1 MMNLFNLSARLTLD
15 SSDYERSINNA
26 SRQGQ
31 QAQSNVESL
40 GRSVRELTT
49 VIQNSATGMRIEYCG
64 SLEEMVNFNDEL
76 GDSTSELSDELDNL
90 GDEADR
96 TSDDID
102 DFKDGLGDTEE
113 QTDNT
118 KKGVGSL
125 SDAFKNLAKTIAGL
139 AIVKKVADITTSI
152 VKMGIEGNAS
162 LETSI
167 TSWTTLLGTQ
177 EQAKQMMDDITNY
190 AASTPFSKV
199 GVDEMAKQLSNAGF
213 AGEDLF
219 NQLTKFGN
227 MGSAFGIQE
236 DSLKE
241 MVRQYSQ
248 VQMAQVAYTEDLNIL
263 QDRGIPI
270 YKGLAEVMGVT
281 VAEVKK
287 MAGEGKITA
296 DIYNEAINS
305 IASNTEGAMEAQSK
319 TFSGLMST
327 LQDVTSNIV
336 TKIVEPLFNKVNE
349 LLNIAMPILDS
360 FNSKLNEGQ
369 SFWTAL
375 KETVDEFLPS
385 LNPVMEIM
393 ETLGEAITTGLGWI
407 MDNGEALIG
416 IVISLGTAM
425 MVLNVANMIKSAVKA
440 FQDWKAA
447 TEGMTIA
454 QRLLNLEMFA
464 NPIGLVVAAIAGLIV
479 WLVYLWNTNDGF
491 RDAVI
496 KAWEKIKEVSIEVLG
511 AICDFFTNTIP
522 EAWNSVVEFF
532 KGIPEWFAELWNS
545 VLEKFSEWGEN
556 IKNFFIELWENVMET
571 LRGWGEN
578 IKNFFT
584 ETIPAVIE
592 SIVNWFGELP
602 YKIGFALGEL
612 LGTIVQ
618 GWINIFN
625 YFSTNIPLW
634 IENIRN
640 WFAELPGKIWNCLV
654 TAYNKVVE
662 WGSNTWNKFIEI
674 CTNVFNAVSEWFS
687 QLPGKIWDC
696 LVNAFNKIT
705 TWGTNTWNKAKEIGT
720 NFINSI
726 ISFFSQLPGKI
737 WNWLTNTI
745 AKVSQFASDLGN
757 KAREAGSNMVNNI
770 ISAVSSLP
778 GKMYDIGANIVKG
791 VWNGITGLGSW
802 LTKKVKSFFSGIVDG
817 VKDTLGI
824 NSPSRVFMEIGAFT
838 SEGMALGIEENEK
851 MVQKASESMVNTAIP
866 DEIKVAETLNI
877 NRSAE
882 TSLINSLLSKLN
894 NDKEI
899 VLNIDGRE
907 FARATAEHMNNALND
922 YTNRY
927 SFA

>member
-1 MMNLFNLSARLTLD
+1 MIIINLFNLSARLTLD
-15 SSDYERSINNA
+15 DESFSRGIKNA
-26 SRQGQ
+26 TQQGEQAGQSVEGIGSR
-31 QAQSNVESL
+31 
-40 GRSVRELTT
+40 
-49 VIQNSATGMRIEYCG
+49 
-64 SLEEMVNFNDEL
+64 
-76 GDSTSELSDELDNL
+76 
-90 GDEADR
+90 
-96 TSDDID
+96 
-102 DFKDGLGDTEE
+102 
-113 QTDNT
+113 
-118 KKGVGSL
+118 
-125 SDAFKNLAKTIAGL
+125 FKNLAKTIAGL

-152 VKMGIEGNAS
+152 VKLGIDGNAS

-375 KETVDEFLPS
+375 KETVDEFLPG

-393 ETLGEAITTGLGWI
+393 ENLGEAITTGLGWI

-425 MVLNVANMIKSAVKA
+425 LVLNVANMIQGMVEAYKA
-440 FQDWKAA
+440 WKIA

-454 QRLLNLEMFA
+454 QWLMNTALLA

-491 RDAVI
+491 RDAV
-496 KAWEKIKEVSIEVLG
+496 
-511 AICDFFTNTIP
+511 TN
-522 EAWNSVVEFF
+522 AWN
-532 KGIPEWFAELWNS
+532 KI
-545 VLEKFSEWGEN
+545 LEVGEN
-556 IKNFFIELWENVMET
+556 VWTWIS
-571 LRGWGEN
+571 
-578 IKNFFT
+578 NFFT
-584 ETIPAVIE
+584 VSIPNA
-592 SIVNWFGELP
+592 
-602 YKIGFALGEL
+602 
-612 LGTIVQ
+612 
-618 GWINIFN
+618 IN
-625 YFSTNIPLW
+625 
-634 IENIRN
+634 
-640 WFAELPGKIWNCLV
+640 
-654 TAYNKVVE
+654 TA
-662 WGSNTWNKFIEI
+662 
-674 CTNVFNAVSEWFS
+674 
-687 QLPGKIWDC
+687 
-696 LVNAFNKIT
+696 
-705 TWGTNTWNKAKEIGT
+705 
-720 NFINSI
+720 IN
-726 ISFFSQLPGKI
+726 FFSQLPTKI
-737 WNWLTNTI
+737 GTFLSNSIT
-745 AKVSQFASDLGN
+745 KMSQFVRDLGS
-757 KAREAGSNMVNNI
+757 KGLEAAKNLISNITSGLSGLPSKMLEIGKNI
-770 ISAVSSLP
+770 IQGLINGVTSMAKTLVN
-778 GKMYDIGANIVKG
+778 KVKG
-791 VWNGITGLGSW
+791 VIDDAIEGA
-802 LTKKVKSFFSGIVDG
+802 KKL
-817 VKDTLGI
+817 LGI
-824 NSPSRVFMEIGAFT
+824 NSPSRVFMEIGEYT
-838 SEGMALGIEENEK
+838 SEGMAIGIEQNED
-851 MVQKASESMVNTAIP
+851 MVQKASENMVNTAIP

>member
-1 MMNLFNLSARLTLD
+1 MIIINLFNLSARLTLD
-15 SSDYERSINNA
+15 D
-26 SRQGQ
+26 
-31 QAQSNVESL
+31 ESFSK
-40 GRSVRELTT
+40 G
-49 VIQNSATGMRIEYCG
+49 IQNATQQGEQAGQSVEGIG
-64 SLEEMVNFNDEL
+64 S
-76 GDSTSELSDELDNL
+76 
-90 GDEADR
+90 R
-96 TSDDID
+96 
-102 DFKDGLGDTEE
+102 
-113 QTDNT
+113 
-118 KKGVGSL
+118 
-125 SDAFKNLAKTIAGL
+125 FKNLAKTIAGL

-177 EQAKQMMDDITNY
+177 EQAKQMMDDITSY
-190 AASTPFSKV
+190 ASSTPFSKV
-199 GVDEMAKQLSNAGF
+199 GVDEMAKQLTNAGF

-219 NQLTKFGN
+219 DQLTKFGN

-393 ETLGEAITTGLGWI
+393 ENLGEAITTGLGWI

-425 MVLNVANMIKSAVKA
+425 LVLNVANMIQGMVEAYKA
-440 FQDWKAA
+440 WKIA

-454 QRLLNLEMFA
+454 QWLMNTALLA
-464 NPIGLVVAAIAGLIV
+464 NPIGLVVGAIAGLIV

-491 RDAVI
+491 RDAVT
-496 KAWEKIKEVSIEVLG
+496 S
-511 AICDFFTNTIP
+511 
-522 EAWNSVVEFF
+522 AWNKILEVGKNV
-532 KGIPEWFAELWNS
+532 WNWIS
-545 VLEKFSEWGEN
+545 
-556 IKNFFIELWENVMET
+556 
-571 LRGWGEN
+571 
-578 IKNFFT
+578 NFFT
-584 ETIPAVIE
+584 VSIPNA
-592 SIVNWFGELP
+592 
-602 YKIGFALGEL
+602 
-612 LGTIVQ
+612 
-618 GWINIFN
+618 IN
-625 YFSTNIPLW
+625 
-634 IENIRN
+634 
-640 WFAELPGKIWNCLV
+640 
-654 TAYNKVVE
+654 TA
-662 WGSNTWNKFIEI
+662 
-674 CTNVFNAVSEWFS
+674 
-687 QLPGKIWDC
+687 
-696 LVNAFNKIT
+696 
-705 TWGTNTWNKAKEIGT
+705 
-720 NFINSI
+720 IN
-726 ISFFSQLPGKI
+726 FFSQLPTKI
-737 WNWLTNTI
+737 GTFLSNSIT
-745 AKVSQFASDLGN
+745 KMSQFVRDLGS
-757 KAREAGSNMVNNI
+757 KGLEAAKNLISNITSGLSGLPSKMFEIGKNI
-770 ISAVSSLP
+770 IQGMINGVKNMASKVVDS
-778 GKMYDIGANIVKG
+778 VKG
-791 VWNGITGLGSW
+791 V
-802 LTKKVKSFFSGIVDG
+802 VKGAING
-817 VKDTLGI
+817 VKKLLGI
-824 NSPSRVFMEIGAFT
+824 RSPSRVFMEIGQYT
-838 SEGMALGIEENEK
+838 SEGMAIGIENNED
-851 MVQKASESMVNTAIP
+851 MVQKASENMVNTAIP

>member
-1 MMNLFNLSARLTLD
+1 MIIINLFNLSARLTLD
-15 SSDYERSINNA
+15 DESFSRGIQNA
-26 SRQGQ
+26 TRQGE
-31 QAQSNVESL
+31 QAGQSVE
-40 GRSVRELTT
+40 G
-49 VIQNSATGMRIEYCG
+49 IG
-64 SLEEMVNFNDEL
+64 S
-76 GDSTSELSDELDNL
+76 
-90 GDEADR
+90 R
-96 TSDDID
+96 
-102 DFKDGLGDTEE
+102 
-113 QTDNT
+113 
-118 KKGVGSL
+118 
-125 SDAFKNLAKTIAGL
+125 FKNLAKTIAGL

-393 ETLGEAITTGLGWI
+393 ENLGEAITTGLGWI

-425 MVLNVANMIKSAVKA
+425 LVLNVANMIQGMVEAYKA
-440 FQDWKAA
+440 WKIA

-454 QRLLNLEMFA
+454 QWLMNTALLA

-491 RDAVI
+491 RDAVT
-496 KAWEKIKEVSIEVLG
+496 S
-511 AICDFFTNTIP
+511 
-522 EAWNSVVEFF
+522 AWN
-532 KGIPEWFAELWNS
+532 KI
-545 VLEKFSEWGEN
+545 LEVG
-556 IKNFFIELWENVMET
+556 KNVWTWIS
-571 LRGWGEN
+571 
-578 IKNFFT
+578 NFFT
-584 ETIPAVIE
+584 VSIPNA
-592 SIVNWFGELP
+592 
-602 YKIGFALGEL
+602 
-612 LGTIVQ
+612 
-618 GWINIFN
+618 IN
-625 YFSTNIPLW
+625 
-634 IENIRN
+634 
-640 WFAELPGKIWNCLV
+640 
-654 TAYNKVVE
+654 TA
-662 WGSNTWNKFIEI
+662 
-674 CTNVFNAVSEWFS
+674 
-687 QLPGKIWDC
+687 
-696 LVNAFNKIT
+696 
-705 TWGTNTWNKAKEIGT
+705 
-720 NFINSI
+720 IN
-726 ISFFSQLPGKI
+726 FFSQLPTKI
-737 WNWLTNTI
+737 GTFLSNSIT
-745 AKVSQFASDLGN
+745 KMSQFVRDLGS
-757 KAREAGSNMVNNI
+757 KGLEAAKNLISNITSGLSGLPSKMFEIGKNI
-770 ISAVSSLP
+770 IQGMINGVKNMASKVVDS
-778 GKMYDIGANIVKG
+778 VKG
-791 VWNGITGLGSW
+791 VVDNAISGA
-802 LTKKVKSFFSGIVDG
+802 KKL
-817 VKDTLGI
+817 LGI
-824 NSPSRVFMEIGAFT
+824 KSPSRVFMEIGAYT
-838 SEGMALGIEENEK
+838 SEGMALGIEQNED
-851 MVQKASESMVNTAIP
+851 MVQKASENMVNTAIP

>member
-1 MMNLFNLSARLTLD
+1 MIIINLFNLSARLTLD
-15 SSDYERSINNA
+15 DESF
-26 SRQGQ
+26 SRG
-31 QAQSNVESL
+31 
-40 GRSVRELTT
+40 
-49 VIQNSATGMRIEYCG
+49 IQNATQQGEQAGQSVEGIG
-64 SLEEMVNFNDEL
+64 S
-76 GDSTSELSDELDNL
+76 
-90 GDEADR
+90 R
-96 TSDDID
+96 
-102 DFKDGLGDTEE
+102 
-113 QTDNT
+113 
-118 KKGVGSL
+118 
-125 SDAFKNLAKTIAGL
+125 FKNLAKTIAGL

-393 ETLGEAITTGLGWI
+393 GNLGEAITTGLGWI

-425 MVLNVANMIKSAVKA
+425 LVLNVANMIQGMVEAYKA
-440 FQDWKAA
+440 WKIA

-454 QRLLNLEMFA
+454 QWLMNTALLA

-491 RDAVI
+491 RDAVT
-496 KAWEKIKEVSIEVLG
+496 S
-511 AICDFFTNTIP
+511 
-522 EAWNSVVEFF
+522 AWNKILEVGKNV
-532 KGIPEWFAELWNS
+532 WNWIS
-545 VLEKFSEWGEN
+545 
-556 IKNFFIELWENVMET
+556 
-571 LRGWGEN
+571 
-578 IKNFFT
+578 NFFT
-584 ETIPAVIE
+584 VSIPNA
-592 SIVNWFGELP
+592 
-602 YKIGFALGEL
+602 
-612 LGTIVQ
+612 
-618 GWINIFN
+618 IN
-625 YFSTNIPLW
+625 
-634 IENIRN
+634 
-640 WFAELPGKIWNCLV
+640 
-654 TAYNKVVE
+654 TA
-662 WGSNTWNKFIEI
+662 
-674 CTNVFNAVSEWFS
+674 
-687 QLPGKIWDC
+687 
-696 LVNAFNKIT
+696 
-705 TWGTNTWNKAKEIGT
+705 
-720 NFINSI
+720 IN
-726 ISFFSQLPGKI
+726 FFSQLPTKI
-737 WNWLTNTI
+737 GTFLSNSIT
-745 AKVSQFASDLGN
+745 KMSQFVRDLGS
-757 KAREAGSNMVNNI
+757 KGLEAAKNLISNITSGLSGLPSKMFEIGKNI
-770 ISAVSSLP
+770 IQGMINGVKNMASKVVDS
-778 GKMYDIGANIVKG
+778 VKG
-791 VWNGITGLGSW
+791 VVDNAISGA
-802 LTKKVKSFFSGIVDG
+802 KKL
-817 VKDTLGI
+817 LGI
-824 NSPSRVFMEIGAFT
+824 KSPSRVFMEIGAYT
-838 SEGMALGIEENEK
+838 SEGMALGIEQNEDI
-851 MVQKASESMVNTAIP
+851 VQKASESMVNATIP

>member
-102 DFKDGLGDTEE
+102 DFNDGLGDTEE

-125 SDAFKNLAKTIAGL
+125 SDAFKNFAKTIAGL

-152 VKMGIEGNAS
+152 VKLGIDGNAS

-393 ETLGEAITTGLGWI
+393 ENLGEAITTGLGWI

-425 MVLNVANMIKSAVKA
+425 LVLNVANMIQGMVEAYKA
-440 FQDWKAA
+440 WKIA

-454 QRLLNLEMFA
+454 QWLMNTALLA

-491 RDAVI
+491 RDAVT
-496 KAWEKIKEVSIEVLG
+496 S
-511 AICDFFTNTIP
+511 
-522 EAWNSVVEFF
+522 AWNKILEVGKNV
-532 KGIPEWFAELWNS
+532 WNWIS
-545 VLEKFSEWGEN
+545 
-556 IKNFFIELWENVMET
+556 
-571 LRGWGEN
+571 
-578 IKNFFT
+578 NFFT
-584 ETIPAVIE
+584 VSIPNA
-592 SIVNWFGELP
+592 
-602 YKIGFALGEL
+602 
-612 LGTIVQ
+612 
-618 GWINIFN
+618 IN
-625 YFSTNIPLW
+625 
-634 IENIRN
+634 
-640 WFAELPGKIWNCLV
+640 
-654 TAYNKVVE
+654 TA
-662 WGSNTWNKFIEI
+662 
-674 CTNVFNAVSEWFS
+674 
-687 QLPGKIWDC
+687 
-696 LVNAFNKIT
+696 
-705 TWGTNTWNKAKEIGT
+705 
-720 NFINSI
+720 IN
-726 ISFFSQLPGKI
+726 FFSQLPTKI
-737 WNWLTNTI
+737 GTFLSNSIT
-745 AKVSQFASDLGN
+745 KMSQFVRDLGS
-757 KAREAGSNMVNNI
+757 KGLEAAKNLISNITSGLSGLPSKMFEIGKNI
-770 ISAVSSLP
+770 IQGMINGVKNMASKVVDS
-778 GKMYDIGANIVKG
+778 VKG
-791 VWNGITGLGSW
+791 VVDNAISGA
-802 LTKKVKSFFSGIVDG
+802 KKL
-817 VKDTLGI
+817 LGI
-824 NSPSRVFMEIGAFT
+824 KSPSRVFMEIGAYT
-838 SEGMALGIEENEK
+838 SEGMALGIEQNED
-851 MVQKASESMVNTAIP
+851 MVQKASESMVNATIP

>member
-102 DFKDGLGDTEE
+102 DFNDGLGDTEE

-125 SDAFKNLAKTIAGL
+125 SDAFKNFAKTIAGL

-152 VKMGIEGNAS
+152 VKLGIDGNAS

-375 KETVDEFLPS
+375 KETVDEFLPG

-393 ETLGEAITTGLGWI
+393 ENLGEAITTGLGWI

-425 MVLNVANMIKSAVKA
+425 LVLNVANMIQGMVEAYKA
-440 FQDWKAA
+440 WKIA

-454 QRLLNLEMFA
+454 QWLMNTALLA

-496 KAWEKIKEVSIEVLG
+496 S
-511 AICDFFTNTIP
+511 
-522 EAWNSVVEFF
+522 AWNKILEVGKNV
-532 KGIPEWFAELWNS
+532 WNWIS
-545 VLEKFSEWGEN
+545 
-556 IKNFFIELWENVMET
+556 
-571 LRGWGEN
+571 
-578 IKNFFT
+578 NFFT
-584 ETIPAVIE
+584 VSIPNA
-592 SIVNWFGELP
+592 
-602 YKIGFALGEL
+602 
-612 LGTIVQ
+612 
-618 GWINIFN
+618 IN
-625 YFSTNIPLW
+625 
-634 IENIRN
+634 
-640 WFAELPGKIWNCLV
+640 
-654 TAYNKVVE
+654 TA
-662 WGSNTWNKFIEI
+662 
-674 CTNVFNAVSEWFS
+674 
-687 QLPGKIWDC
+687 
-696 LVNAFNKIT
+696 
-705 TWGTNTWNKAKEIGT
+705 
-720 NFINSI
+720 IN
-726 ISFFSQLPGKI
+726 FFSQLPTKI
-737 WNWLTNTI
+737 GTFLSNSIT
-745 AKVSQFASDLGN
+745 KMSQFVRDLGS
-757 KAREAGSNMVNNI
+757 KGLEAAKNLISNITSGLSGLPSKMFEIGKNI
-770 ISAVSSLP
+770 IQGMINGVKNMASKVVDS
-778 GKMYDIGANIVKG
+778 VKG
-791 VWNGITGLGSW
+791 VVNNAISGA
-802 LTKKVKSFFSGIVDG
+802 KKL
-817 VKDTLGI
+817 LGI
-824 NSPSRVFMEIGAFT
+824 HSPSRVFMEIGEYT
-838 SEGMALGIEENEK
+838 SEGMAIGIEQNED
-851 MVQKASESMVNTAIP
+851 MVQKASENMVNTAIP

>member
-1 MMNLFNLSARLTLD
+1 MMNLFNLSAKLTLD
-15 SSDYERSINNA
+15 TQDYEKNINKTVDDAEKKGNSIGDKLKSVASTTAKVFTGMVAGASAAIGFLVKNSIEEYAQYEQLVGGVETLFKDSSNKVMEYANNA
-26 SRQGQ
+26 YKSAGLSANEYMDTITSFSASLLQGLGGDTAKAAEIGNKAVIDMSDNAAKMGTSMELIQ
-31 QAQSNVESL
+31 NAYSGFSKQNYTMLDNLKLGFGGTKEEMQRLLAEAQK
-40 GRSVRELTT
+40 LTGIEYKIENFSDIIEAIH
-49 VIQNSATGMRIEYCG
+49 VIQTEIGITGTTEKEAAATIEG
-64 SLEEMVNFNDEL
+64 SLNMTKSAWKNLMTGIADSNADFDVLITNMV
-76 GDSTSELSDELDNL
+76 DSTS
-90 GDEADR
+90 
-96 TSDDID
+96 
-102 DFKDGLGDTEE
+102 
-113 QTDNT
+113 
-118 KKGVGSL
+118 
-125 SDAFKNLAKTIAGL
+125 
-139 AIVKKVADITTSI
+139 
-152 VKMGIEGNAS
+152 
-162 LETSI
+162 
-167 TSWTTLLGTQ
+167 
-177 EQAKQMMDDITNY
+177 
-190 AASTPFSKV
+190 
-199 GVDEMAKQLSNAGF
+199 
-213 AGEDLF
+213 
-219 NQLTKFGN
+219 
-227 MGSAFGIQE
+227 AFGE
-236 DSLKE
+236 
-241 MVRQYSQ
+241 
-248 VQMAQVAYTEDLNIL
+248 NIL
-263 QDRGIPI
+263 PRIEIALNGIGKLIEKLLPPI
-270 YKGLAEVMGVT
+270 AEKIPAILIDILPKVFEAGVT
-281 VAEVKK
+281 
-287 MAGEGKITA
+287 
-296 DIYNEAINS
+296 
-305 IASNTEGAMEAQSK
+305 
-319 TFSGLMST
+319 
-327 LQDVTSNIV
+327 IV
-336 TKIVEPLFNKVNE
+336 TKLIEGVITNLPNLANTIKGMINEFTPALNPIVEGIEMLIT
-349 LLNIAMPILDS
+349 NIDKIAGAVVVATS
-360 FNSKLNEGQ
+360 
-369 SFWTAL
+369 
-375 KETVDEFLPS
+375 
-385 LNPVMEIM
+385 
-393 ETLGEAITTGLGWI
+393 AIVAFKAVSAI
-407 MDNGEALIG
+407 QG
-416 IVISLGTAM
+416 IVGMWQEAQLALALYSMSCQGASVAQGVMTGAFKASEIIVALFTGKLTLAELASIGFSKAQAALNA
-425 MVLNVANMIKSAVKA
+425 VLS
-440 FQDWKAA
+440 
-447 TEGMTIA
+447 
-454 QRLLNLEMFA
+454 A
-464 NPIGLVVAAIAGLIV
+464 NPIGLVIALVTALVAGII
-479 WLVYLWNTNDGF
+479 YLWNTNEDF
-491 RDAVI
+491 RNALI
-496 KAWEKIKEVSIEVLG
+496 SAWEDIKETATVVWEAV
-511 AICDFFTNTIP
+511 AKFFTETLP
-522 EAWNSVVEFF
+522 EAWESLKSKLSE
-532 KGIPEWFAELWNS
+532 IPEWLSNIWNKA
-545 VLEKFSEWGEN
+545 LEKIAEVGNN
-556 IKNFFIELWENVMET
+556 IANFFIELWNSMLDT
-571 LRGWGEN
+571 IKTWGEN
-578 IKNFFT
+578 VSNFFT

-778 GKMYDIGANIVKG
+778 SKMYDIGANIVKG

-824 NSPSRVFMEIGAFT
+824 HSPSRVFMEIGAFT

>member
-1 MMNLFNLSARLTLD
+1 MIIINLFNLSARITLD
-15 SSDYERSINNA
+15 DESF
-26 SRQGQ
+26 SRG
-31 QAQSNVESL
+31 
-40 GRSVRELTT
+40 
-49 VIQNSATGMRIEYCG
+49 IQNATQQGEQAGQSVEGIG
-64 SLEEMVNFNDEL
+64 S
-76 GDSTSELSDELDNL
+76 
-90 GDEADR
+90 R
-96 TSDDID
+96 
-102 DFKDGLGDTEE
+102 
-113 QTDNT
+113 
-118 KKGVGSL
+118 
-125 SDAFKNLAKTIAGL
+125 FKNLAKTIAGL

-375 KETVDEFLPS
+375 KETVDEFLPG

-393 ETLGEAITTGLGWI
+393 ENLGEAITTGLGWI

-425 MVLNVANMIKSAVKA
+425 LVLNVANMIQGMVEAYKA
-440 FQDWKAA
+440 WKNA

-491 RDAVI
+491 RDAVT
-496 KAWEKIKEVSIEVLG
+496 S
-511 AICDFFTNTIP
+511 
-522 EAWNSVVEFF
+522 AWNKILEVGKNV
-532 KGIPEWFAELWNS
+532 WNWIS
-545 VLEKFSEWGEN
+545 
-556 IKNFFIELWENVMET
+556 
-571 LRGWGEN
+571 
-578 IKNFFT
+578 NFFT
-584 ETIPAVIE
+584 VSIPNA
-592 SIVNWFGELP
+592 
-602 YKIGFALGEL
+602 
-612 LGTIVQ
+612 
-618 GWINIFN
+618 IN
-625 YFSTNIPLW
+625 
-634 IENIRN
+634 
-640 WFAELPGKIWNCLV
+640 
-654 TAYNKVVE
+654 TA
-662 WGSNTWNKFIEI
+662 
-674 CTNVFNAVSEWFS
+674 
-687 QLPGKIWDC
+687 
-696 LVNAFNKIT
+696 
-705 TWGTNTWNKAKEIGT
+705 
-720 NFINSI
+720 IN
-726 ISFFSQLPGKI
+726 FFSQLPTKI
-737 WNWLTNTI
+737 GTFLSNSIT
-745 AKVSQFASDLGN
+745 KMSQFVRDLGS
-757 KAREAGSNMVNNI
+757 KGLEAAKNLISNITSGLSGLPSKMFEIGKNI
-770 ISAVSSLP
+770 IQGMINGVKNMASKVVDS
-778 GKMYDIGANIVKG
+778 VKG
-791 VWNGITGLGSW
+791 VVNNAISGA
-802 LTKKVKSFFSGIVDG
+802 KKL
-817 VKDTLGI
+817 LGI
-824 NSPSRVFMEIGAFT
+824 HSPSRVFMEIGEYT
-838 SEGMALGIEENEK
+838 SEGMAIGIEQNED
-851 MVQKASESMVNTAIP
+851 MVQKASENMVNTAIP

>member
-1 MMNLFNLSARLTLD
+1 MIIINLFNLSARLTLD
-15 SSDYERSINNA
+15 DESF
-26 SRQGQ
+26 SRG
-31 QAQSNVESL
+31 
-40 GRSVRELTT
+40 
-49 VIQNSATGMRIEYCG
+49 IQNATQQGEQAGQSVEGIG
-64 SLEEMVNFNDEL
+64 S
-76 GDSTSELSDELDNL
+76 
-90 GDEADR
+90 R
-96 TSDDID
+96 
-102 DFKDGLGDTEE
+102 
-113 QTDNT
+113 
-118 KKGVGSL
+118 
-125 SDAFKNLAKTIAGL
+125 FKNLAKTIAGL

-152 VKMGIEGNAS
+152 VKLGIEGNAS

-177 EQAKQMMDDITNY
+177 EQAKQMMDDITSY
-190 AASTPFSKV
+190 ASSTPFSKV
-199 GVDEMAKQLSNAGF
+199 GVDEMAKQLTNAGF

-393 ETLGEAITTGLGWI
+393 ENLGEAITTGLGWI

-425 MVLNVANMIKSAVKA
+425 LVLNVANMIQGMVEAYKA
-440 FQDWKAA
+440 WKIA

-454 QRLLNLEMFA
+454 QWLMNTALLA

-491 RDAVI
+491 RDAVT
-496 KAWEKIKEVSIEVLG
+496 S
-511 AICDFFTNTIP
+511 
-522 EAWNSVVEFF
+522 AWNKILEVGKNV
-532 KGIPEWFAELWNS
+532 WNWIS
-545 VLEKFSEWGEN
+545 
-556 IKNFFIELWENVMET
+556 
-571 LRGWGEN
+571 
-578 IKNFFT
+578 NFFT
-584 ETIPAVIE
+584 VSIPNA
-592 SIVNWFGELP
+592 
-602 YKIGFALGEL
+602 
-612 LGTIVQ
+612 
-618 GWINIFN
+618 IN
-625 YFSTNIPLW
+625 
-634 IENIRN
+634 
-640 WFAELPGKIWNCLV
+640 
-654 TAYNKVVE
+654 TA
-662 WGSNTWNKFIEI
+662 
-674 CTNVFNAVSEWFS
+674 
-687 QLPGKIWDC
+687 
-696 LVNAFNKIT
+696 
-705 TWGTNTWNKAKEIGT
+705 
-720 NFINSI
+720 IN
-726 ISFFSQLPGKI
+726 FFSQLPTKI
-737 WNWLTNTI
+737 GTFLSNSIT
-745 AKVSQFASDLGN
+745 KMSQFVRDLGS
-757 KAREAGSNMVNNI
+757 KGLEAAKNLISNITSGLSGLPSKMFEIGKNI
-770 ISAVSSLP
+770 IQGMINGVKNMASKVVDS
-778 GKMYDIGANIVKG
+778 VKG
-791 VWNGITGLGSW
+791 VVDNAISGA
-802 LTKKVKSFFSGIVDG
+802 KKL
-817 VKDTLGI
+817 LGI
-824 NSPSRVFMEIGAFT
+824 KSPSRVFMEIGAYT
-838 SEGMALGIEENEK
+838 SEGMALGIEQNED
-851 MVQKASESMVNTAIP
+851 MVQKASESMVNTTIP

-907 FARATAEHMNNALND
+907 FARATVEHMNNALND

>member
-1 MMNLFNLSARLTLD
+1 MIVINLFNLSARLTLD
-15 SSDYERSINNA
+15 DESF
-26 SRQGQ
+26 SRG
-31 QAQSNVESL
+31 
-40 GRSVRELTT
+40 
-49 VIQNSATGMRIEYCG
+49 IQNATQQGEQAGQSVEGIG
-64 SLEEMVNFNDEL
+64 S
-76 GDSTSELSDELDNL
+76 
-90 GDEADR
+90 R
-96 TSDDID
+96 
-102 DFKDGLGDTEE
+102 
-113 QTDNT
+113 
-118 KKGVGSL
+118 
-125 SDAFKNLAKTIAGL
+125 FKNLAKTIAGL

-152 VKMGIEGNAS
+152 VKLGIDGNAS

-270 YKGLAEVMGVT
+270 YKGLAEVMGIT

-375 KETVDEFLPS
+375 KETVDEFLPG

-393 ETLGEAITTGLGWI
+393 ENLGEAITTGLGWI

-425 MVLNVANMIKSAVKA
+425 LVLNVANMIQGMVEAYKA
-440 FQDWKAA
+440 WKIA

-454 QRLLNLEMFA
+454 QWLMNTALLA

-491 RDAVI
+491 RDAVT
-496 KAWEKIKEVSIEVLG
+496 S
-511 AICDFFTNTIP
+511 
-522 EAWNSVVEFF
+522 AWNKILEVGKNV
-532 KGIPEWFAELWNS
+532 WNWIS
-545 VLEKFSEWGEN
+545 
-556 IKNFFIELWENVMET
+556 
-571 LRGWGEN
+571 
-578 IKNFFT
+578 NFFT
-584 ETIPAVIE
+584 VSIPNA
-592 SIVNWFGELP
+592 
-602 YKIGFALGEL
+602 
-612 LGTIVQ
+612 
-618 GWINIFN
+618 IN
-625 YFSTNIPLW
+625 
-634 IENIRN
+634 
-640 WFAELPGKIWNCLV
+640 
-654 TAYNKVVE
+654 TA
-662 WGSNTWNKFIEI
+662 
-674 CTNVFNAVSEWFS
+674 
-687 QLPGKIWDC
+687 
-696 LVNAFNKIT
+696 
-705 TWGTNTWNKAKEIGT
+705 
-720 NFINSI
+720 IN
-726 ISFFSQLPGKI
+726 FFSQLPTKI
-737 WNWLTNTI
+737 GTFLSNSIT
-745 AKVSQFASDLGN
+745 KMSQFVRDLGS
-757 KAREAGSNMVNNI
+757 KGLEAAKNLISNITSGLSGLPSKMFEIGKNI
-770 ISAVSSLP
+770 IQGMINGVKNMASKVVDS
-778 GKMYDIGANIVKG
+778 VKG
-791 VWNGITGLGSW
+791 VVNNAISGA
-802 LTKKVKSFFSGIVDG
+802 KKL
-817 VKDTLGI
+817 LGI
-824 NSPSRVFMEIGAFT
+824 HSPSRVFMEIGEYT
-838 SEGMALGIEENEK
+838 SEGMAIGIEQNED
-851 MVQKASESMVNTAIP
+851 MVQKASENMVNTAIP

>member
-1 MMNLFNLSARLTLD
+1 MIIINLFNLSARLTLD
-15 SSDYERSINNA
+15 DESF
-26 SRQGQ
+26 SRG
-31 QAQSNVESL
+31 
-40 GRSVRELTT
+40 
-49 VIQNSATGMRIEYCG
+49 IQNATQQGEQAGQSVEGIG
-64 SLEEMVNFNDEL
+64 S
-76 GDSTSELSDELDNL
+76 
-90 GDEADR
+90 R
-96 TSDDID
+96 
-102 DFKDGLGDTEE
+102 
-113 QTDNT
+113 
-118 KKGVGSL
+118 
-125 SDAFKNLAKTIAGL
+125 FKNLAKTIAGL

-375 KETVDEFLPS
+375 KETVDEFLPG

-393 ETLGEAITTGLGWI
+393 ENLGEAITTGLGWI

-425 MVLNVANMIKSAVKA
+425 LVLNVANMIQGMVEAYKA
-440 FQDWKAA
+440 WKIA

-454 QRLLNLEMFA
+454 QWLMNTALLA

-491 RDAVI
+491 RDAVT
-496 KAWEKIKEVSIEVLG
+496 S
-511 AICDFFTNTIP
+511 
-522 EAWNSVVEFF
+522 AWNKILEVGKNV
-532 KGIPEWFAELWNS
+532 WNWIS
-545 VLEKFSEWGEN
+545 
-556 IKNFFIELWENVMET
+556 
-571 LRGWGEN
+571 
-578 IKNFFT
+578 NFFT
-584 ETIPAVIE
+584 VSIPNA
-592 SIVNWFGELP
+592 
-602 YKIGFALGEL
+602 
-612 LGTIVQ
+612 
-618 GWINIFN
+618 IN
-625 YFSTNIPLW
+625 
-634 IENIRN
+634 
-640 WFAELPGKIWNCLV
+640 
-654 TAYNKVVE
+654 TA
-662 WGSNTWNKFIEI
+662 
-674 CTNVFNAVSEWFS
+674 
-687 QLPGKIWDC
+687 
-696 LVNAFNKIT
+696 
-705 TWGTNTWNKAKEIGT
+705 
-720 NFINSI
+720 IN
-726 ISFFSQLPGKI
+726 FFSQLPTKI
-737 WNWLTNTI
+737 GTFLSNSIT
-745 AKVSQFASDLGN
+745 KMSQFVRDLGS
-757 KAREAGSNMVNNI
+757 KGLEAAKNLISNITSGLSGLPSKMFEIGKNI
-770 ISAVSSLP
+770 IQGMINGVKNMASKVVDS
-778 GKMYDIGANIVKG
+778 VKG
-791 VWNGITGLGSW
+791 VVNNAISGA
-802 LTKKVKSFFSGIVDG
+802 KKL
-817 VKDTLGI
+817 LGI
-824 NSPSRVFMEIGAFT
+824 HSPSRVFMEIGEYT
-838 SEGMALGIEENEK
+838 SEGMAIGIKQNED
-851 MVQKASESMVNTAIP
+851 MVQKASENMVNTAIP

>member
-1 MMNLFNLSARLTLD
+1 MIIINLFNLSARLTLD
-15 SSDYERSINNA
+15 DESF
-26 SRQGQ
+26 SRG
-31 QAQSNVESL
+31 
-40 GRSVRELTT
+40 
-49 VIQNSATGMRIEYCG
+49 IQNATQQGEQAGQSVEGIG
-64 SLEEMVNFNDEL
+64 S
-76 GDSTSELSDELDNL
+76 
-90 GDEADR
+90 R
-96 TSDDID
+96 
-102 DFKDGLGDTEE
+102 
-113 QTDNT
+113 
-118 KKGVGSL
+118 
-125 SDAFKNLAKTIAGL
+125 FKNLAKTIAGL

-177 EQAKQMMDDITNY
+177 EQAKQMMDDITSY
-190 AASTPFSKV
+190 ASSTPFSKV
-199 GVDEMAKQLSNAGF
+199 GVDEMAKQLTNAGF

-219 NQLTKFGN
+219 DQLTKFGN

-385 LNPVMEIM
+385 LNPVMEVM

-407 MDNGEALIG
+407 MDNGEELIG

-425 MVLNVANMIKSAVKA
+425 MVLNVANMIKSAVEA
-440 FQDWKAA
+440 FEKWKTA

-491 RDAVI
+491 RDAVT
-496 KAWEKIKEVSIEVLG
+496 S
-511 AICDFFTNTIP
+511 
-522 EAWNSVVEFF
+522 AWN
-532 KGIPEWFAELWNS
+532 KI
-545 VLEKFSEWGEN
+545 LEVG
-556 IKNFFIELWENVMET
+556 KNVWTWIS
-571 LRGWGEN
+571 
-578 IKNFFT
+578 NFFT
-584 ETIPAVIE
+584 VSIPNA
-592 SIVNWFGELP
+592 
-602 YKIGFALGEL
+602 
-612 LGTIVQ
+612 
-618 GWINIFN
+618 IN
-625 YFSTNIPLW
+625 
-634 IENIRN
+634 
-640 WFAELPGKIWNCLV
+640 
-654 TAYNKVVE
+654 TA
-662 WGSNTWNKFIEI
+662 
-674 CTNVFNAVSEWFS
+674 
-687 QLPGKIWDC
+687 
-696 LVNAFNKIT
+696 
-705 TWGTNTWNKAKEIGT
+705 
-720 NFINSI
+720 IN
-726 ISFFSQLPGKI
+726 FFSQLPTKI
-737 WNWLTNTI
+737 GTFLSNSIT
-745 AKVSQFASDLGN
+745 KMSQFVRDLGS
-757 KAREAGSNMVNNI
+757 KGLEAGKNLISNITSALSGLPSKMFEIGKNI
-770 ISAVSSLP
+770 IQGMINGVKNMASKVVDS
-778 GKMYDIGANIVKG
+778 VKG
-791 VWNGITGLGSW
+791 VVNNAISGA
-802 LTKKVKSFFSGIVDG
+802 KKL
-817 VKDTLGI
+817 LGI
-824 NSPSRVFMEIGAFT
+824 HSPSRVFMEIGEYT
-838 SEGMALGIEENEK
+838 SEGMAIGIEQNED
-851 MVQKASESMVNTAIP
+851 MVQKASENMVNTAIP

>member
-1 MMNLFNLSARLTLD
+1 MIIINLFNLSARLTLD
-15 SSDYERSINNA
+15 DESF
-26 SRQGQ
+26 SRG
-31 QAQSNVESL
+31 
-40 GRSVRELTT
+40 
-49 VIQNSATGMRIEYCG
+49 IQNATQQGEQAGQSVEGIG
-64 SLEEMVNFNDEL
+64 S
-76 GDSTSELSDELDNL
+76 
-90 GDEADR
+90 R
-96 TSDDID
+96 
-102 DFKDGLGDTEE
+102 
-113 QTDNT
+113 
-118 KKGVGSL
+118 
-125 SDAFKNLAKTIAGL
+125 FKNLAKTIAGL

-375 KETVDEFLPS
+375 KETVDEFLPG

-393 ETLGEAITTGLGWI
+393 ENLGEAITTGLGWI

-425 MVLNVANMIKSAVKA
+425 LVLNVANMIQGMVEAYKA
-440 FQDWKAA
+440 WKIA

-454 QRLLNLEMFA
+454 QWLMNTALLA

-491 RDAVI
+491 RDAVT
-496 KAWEKIKEVSIEVLG
+496 S
-511 AICDFFTNTIP
+511 
-522 EAWNSVVEFF
+522 AWNKILEVGKSV
-532 KGIPEWFAELWNS
+532 WNWIS
-545 VLEKFSEWGEN
+545 
-556 IKNFFIELWENVMET
+556 
-571 LRGWGEN
+571 
-578 IKNFFT
+578 NFFT
-584 ETIPAVIE
+584 VSIPNA
-592 SIVNWFGELP
+592 
-602 YKIGFALGEL
+602 
-612 LGTIVQ
+612 
-618 GWINIFN
+618 IN
-625 YFSTNIPLW
+625 
-634 IENIRN
+634 
-640 WFAELPGKIWNCLV
+640 
-654 TAYNKVVE
+654 TA
-662 WGSNTWNKFIEI
+662 
-674 CTNVFNAVSEWFS
+674 
-687 QLPGKIWDC
+687 
-696 LVNAFNKIT
+696 
-705 TWGTNTWNKAKEIGT
+705 
-720 NFINSI
+720 IN
-726 ISFFSQLPGKI
+726 FFSQLPTKI
-737 WNWLTNTI
+737 GTFLSNSIT
-745 AKVSQFASDLGN
+745 KMSQFVRDLGS
-757 KAREAGSNMVNNI
+757 KGLEAAKNLISNITSGLSGLPSKMFEIGKNI
-770 ISAVSSLP
+770 IQGMINGVKNMASKVVDS
-778 GKMYDIGANIVKG
+778 VKG
-791 VWNGITGLGSW
+791 VVNNAISGA
-802 LTKKVKSFFSGIVDG
+802 KKL
-817 VKDTLGI
+817 LGI
-824 NSPSRVFMEIGAFT
+824 HSPSRVFMEIGEYT
-838 SEGMALGIEENEK
+838 SEGMAIGIEQNED
-851 MVQKASESMVNTAIP
+851 MVQKASENMVNTAIP

>member
-1 MMNLFNLSARLTLD
+1 MIIINLFNLSARLTLD
-15 SSDYERSINNA
+15 DESF
-26 SRQGQ
+26 SRG
-31 QAQSNVESL
+31 
-40 GRSVRELTT
+40 
-49 VIQNSATGMRIEYCG
+49 IQNATQQGEQAGQSVEGIG
-64 SLEEMVNFNDEL
+64 S
-76 GDSTSELSDELDNL
+76 
-90 GDEADR
+90 R
-96 TSDDID
+96 
-102 DFKDGLGDTEE
+102 
-113 QTDNT
+113 
-118 KKGVGSL
+118 
-125 SDAFKNLAKTIAGL
+125 FKNLAKTIAGL

-393 ETLGEAITTGLGWI
+393 ENLGEAITTGLGWI

-425 MVLNVANMIKSAVKA
+425 LVLNVANMIQGMVEAYKA
-440 FQDWKAA
+440 WKIA

-454 QRLLNLEMFA
+454 QWLMNTALLA

-491 RDAVI
+491 RDAVT
-496 KAWEKIKEVSIEVLG
+496 S
-511 AICDFFTNTIP
+511 
-522 EAWNSVVEFF
+522 AWNKILEVGKNV
-532 KGIPEWFAELWNS
+532 WNWIS
-545 VLEKFSEWGEN
+545 
-556 IKNFFIELWENVMET
+556 
-571 LRGWGEN
+571 
-578 IKNFFT
+578 NFFT
-584 ETIPAVIE
+584 VSIPNA
-592 SIVNWFGELP
+592 
-602 YKIGFALGEL
+602 
-612 LGTIVQ
+612 
-618 GWINIFN
+618 IN
-625 YFSTNIPLW
+625 
-634 IENIRN
+634 
-640 WFAELPGKIWNCLV
+640 
-654 TAYNKVVE
+654 TA
-662 WGSNTWNKFIEI
+662 
-674 CTNVFNAVSEWFS
+674 
-687 QLPGKIWDC
+687 
-696 LVNAFNKIT
+696 
-705 TWGTNTWNKAKEIGT
+705 
-720 NFINSI
+720 IN
-726 ISFFSQLPGKI
+726 FFSQLPTKI
-737 WNWLTNTI
+737 GTFLSNSIT
-745 AKVSQFASDLGN
+745 KMSQFVRDLGS
-757 KAREAGSNMVNNI
+757 KGLEAAKNLISNITSGLSGLPSKMFEIGKNI
-770 ISAVSSLP
+770 IQGMINGVKNMASKVVDS
-778 GKMYDIGANIVKG
+778 VKG
-791 VWNGITGLGSW
+791 VVDNAISGA
-802 LTKKVKSFFSGIVDG
+802 KKL
-817 VKDTLGI
+817 LGI
-824 NSPSRVFMEIGAFT
+824 KSPSRVFMEIGAYT
-838 SEGMALGIEENEK
+838 SEGMALGIEQNED
-851 MVQKASESMVNTAIP
+851 MVQKASESMVNATIP

>member
-1 MMNLFNLSARLTLD
+1 MIIINLFNLSARLTLD
-15 SSDYERSINNA
+15 DESF
-26 SRQGQ
+26 SRG
-31 QAQSNVESL
+31 
-40 GRSVRELTT
+40 
-49 VIQNSATGMRIEYCG
+49 IQNATQQGEQAGQSVEGIG
-64 SLEEMVNFNDEL
+64 S
-76 GDSTSELSDELDNL
+76 
-90 GDEADR
+90 R
-96 TSDDID
+96 
-102 DFKDGLGDTEE
+102 
-113 QTDNT
+113 
-118 KKGVGSL
+118 
-125 SDAFKNLAKTIAGL
+125 FKNLAKTIAGL

-393 ETLGEAITTGLGWI
+393 ENLGEAITTGLGWI

-440 FQDWKAA
+440 FQDWKTA

-491 RDAVI
+491 RDAVT
-496 KAWEKIKEVSIEVLG
+496 S
-511 AICDFFTNTIP
+511 
-522 EAWNSVVEFF
+522 AWNKILEVGKNV
-532 KGIPEWFAELWNS
+532 WNWIS
-545 VLEKFSEWGEN
+545 
-556 IKNFFIELWENVMET
+556 
-571 LRGWGEN
+571 
-578 IKNFFT
+578 NFFT
-584 ETIPAVIE
+584 VSIPNA
-592 SIVNWFGELP
+592 
-602 YKIGFALGEL
+602 
-612 LGTIVQ
+612 
-618 GWINIFN
+618 IN
-625 YFSTNIPLW
+625 
-634 IENIRN
+634 
-640 WFAELPGKIWNCLV
+640 
-654 TAYNKVVE
+654 TA
-662 WGSNTWNKFIEI
+662 
-674 CTNVFNAVSEWFS
+674 
-687 QLPGKIWDC
+687 
-696 LVNAFNKIT
+696 
-705 TWGTNTWNKAKEIGT
+705 
-720 NFINSI
+720 IN
-726 ISFFSQLPGKI
+726 FFSQLPTKI
-737 WNWLTNTI
+737 GTFLSNSIT
-745 AKVSQFASDLGN
+745 KMSQFVRDLGS
-757 KAREAGSNMVNNI
+757 KGLEAAKNLISNITSGLSGLPSKMFEIGKNI
-770 ISAVSSLP
+770 IQGMINGVKNMASKVVDS
-778 GKMYDIGANIVKG
+778 VKG
-791 VWNGITGLGSW
+791 VVNNAISGA
-802 LTKKVKSFFSGIVDG
+802 KKL
-817 VKDTLGI
+817 LGI
-824 NSPSRVFMEIGAFT
+824 HSPSRVFMEIGEYT
-838 SEGMALGIEENEK
+838 SEGMAIGIEQNED
-851 MVQKASESMVNTAIP
+851 MVQKASENMVNTAIP

>member
-1 MMNLFNLSARLTLD
+1 MIIINLFNLSARLTLD
-15 SSDYERSINNA
+15 DESF
-26 SRQGQ
+26 SRG
-31 QAQSNVESL
+31 
-40 GRSVRELTT
+40 
-49 VIQNSATGMRIEYCG
+49 IQNATQQGEQAGQSVEGIG
-64 SLEEMVNFNDEL
+64 S
-76 GDSTSELSDELDNL
+76 
-90 GDEADR
+90 R
-96 TSDDID
+96 
-102 DFKDGLGDTEE
+102 
-113 QTDNT
+113 
-118 KKGVGSL
+118 
-125 SDAFKNLAKTIAGL
+125 FKNLAKTIAGL

-270 YKGLAEVMGVT
+270 YKGLAEVMGIT

-393 ETLGEAITTGLGWI
+393 ENLGEAITTGLGWI

-425 MVLNVANMIKSAVKA
+425 LVLNVANMIQGMVEAYKA
-440 FQDWKAA
+440 WKIA

-454 QRLLNLEMFA
+454 QWLMNTALLA

-491 RDAVI
+491 RDAVT
-496 KAWEKIKEVSIEVLG
+496 S
-511 AICDFFTNTIP
+511 
-522 EAWNSVVEFF
+522 AWNKILEVGKNV
-532 KGIPEWFAELWNS
+532 WNWIS
-545 VLEKFSEWGEN
+545 
-556 IKNFFIELWENVMET
+556 
-571 LRGWGEN
+571 
-578 IKNFFT
+578 NFFT
-584 ETIPAVIE
+584 VSIPNA
-592 SIVNWFGELP
+592 
-602 YKIGFALGEL
+602 
-612 LGTIVQ
+612 
-618 GWINIFN
+618 IN
-625 YFSTNIPLW
+625 
-634 IENIRN
+634 
-640 WFAELPGKIWNCLV
+640 
-654 TAYNKVVE
+654 TA
-662 WGSNTWNKFIEI
+662 
-674 CTNVFNAVSEWFS
+674 
-687 QLPGKIWDC
+687 
-696 LVNAFNKIT
+696 
-705 TWGTNTWNKAKEIGT
+705 
-720 NFINSI
+720 IN
-726 ISFFSQLPGKI
+726 FFSQLPTKI
-737 WNWLTNTI
+737 GTFLSNSIT
-745 AKVSQFASDLGN
+745 KMSQFVRDLGS
-757 KAREAGSNMVNNI
+757 KGLEAAKNLISNITSGLSGLPSKMFEIGKNI
-770 ISAVSSLP
+770 IQGMINGVKNMASKVVDS
-778 GKMYDIGANIVKG
+778 VKG
-791 VWNGITGLGSW
+791 VVNNAISGA
-802 LTKKVKSFFSGIVDG
+802 KKL
-817 VKDTLGI
+817 LGI
-824 NSPSRVFMEIGAFT
+824 HSPSRVFMEIGAYT
-838 SEGMALGIEENEK
+838 SEGMAIGIEQNED
-851 MVQKASESMVNTAIP
+851 MVQKASENMVNTAIP

>member
-1 MMNLFNLSARLTLD
+1 MIVINLFNLSARLTLD
-15 SSDYERSINNA
+15 DESF
-26 SRQGQ
+26 SRG
-31 QAQSNVESL
+31 
-40 GRSVRELTT
+40 
-49 VIQNSATGMRIEYCG
+49 IQNATQQGEQAGQSVEGIG
-64 SLEEMVNFNDEL
+64 S
-76 GDSTSELSDELDNL
+76 
-90 GDEADR
+90 R
-96 TSDDID
+96 
-102 DFKDGLGDTEE
+102 
-113 QTDNT
+113 
-118 KKGVGSL
+118 
-125 SDAFKNLAKTIAGL
+125 FKNLAKTIAGL

-152 VKMGIEGNAS
+152 VKLGIDGNAS

-393 ETLGEAITTGLGWI
+393 ENLGEAITTGLGWI

-425 MVLNVANMIKSAVKA
+425 LVLNVANMIQGMVEAYKA
-440 FQDWKAA
+440 WKIA

-454 QRLLNLEMFA
+454 QWLMNTALLA

-491 RDAVI
+491 RDAVT
-496 KAWEKIKEVSIEVLG
+496 S
-511 AICDFFTNTIP
+511 
-522 EAWNSVVEFF
+522 AWNKILEVGKNV
-532 KGIPEWFAELWNS
+532 WNWIS
-545 VLEKFSEWGEN
+545 
-556 IKNFFIELWENVMET
+556 
-571 LRGWGEN
+571 
-578 IKNFFT
+578 NFFT
-584 ETIPAVIE
+584 VSIPNA
-592 SIVNWFGELP
+592 
-602 YKIGFALGEL
+602 
-612 LGTIVQ
+612 
-618 GWINIFN
+618 IN
-625 YFSTNIPLW
+625 
-634 IENIRN
+634 
-640 WFAELPGKIWNCLV
+640 
-654 TAYNKVVE
+654 TA
-662 WGSNTWNKFIEI
+662 
-674 CTNVFNAVSEWFS
+674 
-687 QLPGKIWDC
+687 
-696 LVNAFNKIT
+696 
-705 TWGTNTWNKAKEIGT
+705 
-720 NFINSI
+720 IN
-726 ISFFSQLPGKI
+726 FFSQLPTKI
-737 WNWLTNTI
+737 GTFLSNSIT
-745 AKVSQFASDLGN
+745 KMSQFVRDLGS
-757 KAREAGSNMVNNI
+757 KGLEAAKNLISNITSGLSGLPSKMFEIGKNI
-770 ISAVSSLP
+770 IQGMINGVKNMASKVVDS
-778 GKMYDIGANIVKG
+778 VKG
-791 VWNGITGLGSW
+791 VVNNAISGA
-802 LTKKVKSFFSGIVDG
+802 KKL
-817 VKDTLGI
+817 LGI
-824 NSPSRVFMEIGAFT
+824 HSPSRVFMEIGEYT
-838 SEGMALGIEENEK
+838 SEGMAIGIEQNED
-851 MVQKASESMVNTAIP
+851 MVQKASENMVNTAIP

>member
-1 MMNLFNLSARLTLD
+1 MIIINLFNLSARLTLD
-15 SSDYERSINNA
+15 DESF
-26 SRQGQ
+26 SRG
-31 QAQSNVESL
+31 
-40 GRSVRELTT
+40 
-49 VIQNSATGMRIEYCG
+49 IQNATQQGEQAGQSVEGIG
-64 SLEEMVNFNDEL
+64 S
-76 GDSTSELSDELDNL
+76 
-90 GDEADR
+90 R
-96 TSDDID
+96 
-102 DFKDGLGDTEE
+102 
-113 QTDNT
+113 
-118 KKGVGSL
+118 
-125 SDAFKNLAKTIAGL
+125 FKNLAKTIAGL

-393 ETLGEAITTGLGWI
+393 ENLGEAITTGLGWI

-425 MVLNVANMIKSAVKA
+425 MVLNVANMIQGMVEAYKA
-440 FQDWKAA
+440 WKIA

-454 QRLLNLEMFA
+454 QWLMNTALLA

-491 RDAVI
+491 RDAVT
-496 KAWEKIKEVSIEVLG
+496 S
-511 AICDFFTNTIP
+511 
-522 EAWNSVVEFF
+522 AWNKILEVGKNV
-532 KGIPEWFAELWNS
+532 WNWIS
-545 VLEKFSEWGEN
+545 
-556 IKNFFIELWENVMET
+556 
-571 LRGWGEN
+571 
-578 IKNFFT
+578 NFFT
-584 ETIPAVIE
+584 VSIPNA
-592 SIVNWFGELP
+592 
-602 YKIGFALGEL
+602 
-612 LGTIVQ
+612 
-618 GWINIFN
+618 IN
-625 YFSTNIPLW
+625 
-634 IENIRN
+634 
-640 WFAELPGKIWNCLV
+640 
-654 TAYNKVVE
+654 TA
-662 WGSNTWNKFIEI
+662 
-674 CTNVFNAVSEWFS
+674 
-687 QLPGKIWDC
+687 
-696 LVNAFNKIT
+696 
-705 TWGTNTWNKAKEIGT
+705 
-720 NFINSI
+720 IN
-726 ISFFSQLPGKI
+726 FFSQLPTKI
-737 WNWLTNTI
+737 GTFLSNSIT
-745 AKVSQFASDLGN
+745 KMSQFVRDLGS
-757 KAREAGSNMVNNI
+757 KGLEAAKNLISNITSGLSGLPSKMFEIGKNI
-770 ISAVSSLP
+770 IQGMINGVKNMASKVVDS
-778 GKMYDIGANIVKG
+778 VKG
-791 VWNGITGLGSW
+791 VVNNAISGA
-802 LTKKVKSFFSGIVDG
+802 KKL
-817 VKDTLGI
+817 LGI
-824 NSPSRVFMEIGAFT
+824 HSPSRVFMEIGEYT
-838 SEGMALGIEENEK
+838 SEGMAIGIEQNED
-851 MVQKASESMVNTAIP
+851 MVQKASENMVNTAIP

>member
-1 MMNLFNLSARLTLD
+1 MIIINLFNLSARLTLD
-15 SSDYERSINNA
+15 DESF
-26 SRQGQ
+26 SRG
-31 QAQSNVESL
+31 
-40 GRSVRELTT
+40 
-49 VIQNSATGMRIEYCG
+49 IQNATQQGEQAGQSVEGIG
-64 SLEEMVNFNDEL
+64 S
-76 GDSTSELSDELDNL
+76 
-90 GDEADR
+90 R
-96 TSDDID
+96 
-102 DFKDGLGDTEE
+102 
-113 QTDNT
+113 
-118 KKGVGSL
+118 
-125 SDAFKNLAKTIAGL
+125 FKNLAKTIAGL

-190 AASTPFSKV
+190 VASTPFSKV

-393 ETLGEAITTGLGWI
+393 ENLGEAITTGLGWI

-425 MVLNVANMIKSAVKA
+425 LVLNVANMIQGMVEAYKA
-440 FQDWKAA
+440 WKIA

-454 QRLLNLEMFA
+454 QWLMNTALLA

-491 RDAVI
+491 RDAVT
-496 KAWEKIKEVSIEVLG
+496 S
-511 AICDFFTNTIP
+511 
-522 EAWNSVVEFF
+522 AWNKILEVGKNV
-532 KGIPEWFAELWNS
+532 WNWIS
-545 VLEKFSEWGEN
+545 
-556 IKNFFIELWENVMET
+556 
-571 LRGWGEN
+571 
-578 IKNFFT
+578 NFFT
-584 ETIPAVIE
+584 VSIPNA
-592 SIVNWFGELP
+592 
-602 YKIGFALGEL
+602 
-612 LGTIVQ
+612 
-618 GWINIFN
+618 IN
-625 YFSTNIPLW
+625 
-634 IENIRN
+634 
-640 WFAELPGKIWNCLV
+640 
-654 TAYNKVVE
+654 TA
-662 WGSNTWNKFIEI
+662 
-674 CTNVFNAVSEWFS
+674 
-687 QLPGKIWDC
+687 
-696 LVNAFNKIT
+696 
-705 TWGTNTWNKAKEIGT
+705 
-720 NFINSI
+720 IN
-726 ISFFSQLPGKI
+726 FFSQLPTKI
-737 WNWLTNTI
+737 GTFLSNSIT
-745 AKVSQFASDLGN
+745 KMSQFVRDLGS
-757 KAREAGSNMVNNI
+757 KGLEAAKNLISNITSGLSGLPSKMVDIGKNI
-770 ISAVSSLP
+770 IQ
-778 GKMYDIGANIVKG
+778 GMI
-791 VWNGITGLGSW
+791 NGITSMA
-802 LTKKVKSFFSGIVDG
+802 KKVVDKAKG
-817 VKDTLGI
+817 VVQDAIDGAKKLLGI
-824 NSPSRVFMEIGAFT
+824 KSPSRVFMEIGAYT
-838 SEGMALGIEENEK
+838 SEGMAIGIEQNED
-851 MVQKASESMVNTAIP
+851 MVQKASENMVNTAIP

>member
-1 MMNLFNLSARLTLD
+1 MIIINLFNLSARLTLD
-15 SSDYERSINNA
+15 DESF
-26 SRQGQ
+26 SRG
-31 QAQSNVESL
+31 
-40 GRSVRELTT
+40 
-49 VIQNSATGMRIEYCG
+49 IQNATQQGEQAGQSVEGIG
-64 SLEEMVNFNDEL
+64 S
-76 GDSTSELSDELDNL
+76 
-90 GDEADR
+90 R
-96 TSDDID
+96 
-102 DFKDGLGDTEE
+102 
-113 QTDNT
+113 
-118 KKGVGSL
+118 
-125 SDAFKNLAKTIAGL
+125 FKNLAKTIAGL

-375 KETVDEFLPS
+375 KETVDEFLPG

-393 ETLGEAITTGLGWI
+393 ENLGEAITTGLGWI

-425 MVLNVANMIKSAVKA
+425 LVLNVANMIQGMVEAYKA
-440 FQDWKAA
+440 WKIA

-454 QRLLNLEMFA
+454 QWLMNTALLA

-491 RDAVI
+491 RDAVT
-496 KAWEKIKEVSIEVLG
+496 S
-511 AICDFFTNTIP
+511 
-522 EAWNSVVEFF
+522 AWNKILEVGKNV
-532 KGIPEWFAELWNS
+532 WNWIS
-545 VLEKFSEWGEN
+545 
-556 IKNFFIELWENVMET
+556 
-571 LRGWGEN
+571 
-578 IKNFFT
+578 NFFT
-584 ETIPAVIE
+584 VSIPNA
-592 SIVNWFGELP
+592 
-602 YKIGFALGEL
+602 
-612 LGTIVQ
+612 
-618 GWINIFN
+618 IN
-625 YFSTNIPLW
+625 
-634 IENIRN
+634 
-640 WFAELPGKIWNCLV
+640 
-654 TAYNKVVE
+654 TA
-662 WGSNTWNKFIEI
+662 
-674 CTNVFNAVSEWFS
+674 
-687 QLPGKIWDC
+687 
-696 LVNAFNKIT
+696 
-705 TWGTNTWNKAKEIGT
+705 
-720 NFINSI
+720 IN
-726 ISFFSQLPGKI
+726 FFSQLPTKI
-737 WNWLTNTI
+737 GTFLSNSIT
-745 AKVSQFASDLGN
+745 KMSQFVRDLGS
-757 KAREAGSNMVNNI
+757 KGLEAAKNLISNITSGLSGLPSKMFEIGKNI
-770 ISAVSSLP
+770 IQGMINGVKNMASKVVDS
-778 GKMYDIGANIVKG
+778 VKG
-791 VWNGITGLGSW
+791 VVNNAISGA
-802 LTKKVKSFFSGIVDG
+802 KKL
-817 VKDTLGI
+817 LGI
-824 NSPSRVFMEIGAFT
+824 HSPSRVFMEIGEYT
-838 SEGMALGIEENEK
+838 SEGMAIGIEQNED
-851 MVQKASESMVNTAIP
+851 MVQKASENMVNTAIP

-894 NDKEI
+894 SDKEI

>member
-102 DFKDGLGDTEE
+102 DFNDGLGDTEE

-125 SDAFKNLAKTIAGL
+125 SDAFKNFAKTIAGL

-152 VKMGIEGNAS
+152 VKLGIDGNAS

-177 EQAKQMMDDITNY
+177 EQAKQMMDDITSY
-190 AASTPFSKV
+190 ASSTPFSKV
-199 GVDEMAKQLSNAGF
+199 GVDEMAKQLTNAGF

-393 ETLGEAITTGLGWI
+393 ENLGEAITTGLGWI

-425 MVLNVANMIKSAVKA
+425 LVLNVANMIQGMVEAYKA
-440 FQDWKAA
+440 WKIA

-454 QRLLNLEMFA
+454 QWLMNTALLA

-496 KAWEKIKEVSIEVLG
+496 KAWEKIKEVSIEVWG

-602 YKIGFALGEL
+602 YKIGYALGVV
-612 LGTIVQ
+612 LG
-618 GWINIFN
+618 NIIKWGQDIWD
-625 YFSTNIPLW
+625 YLVTNVPIW
-634 IENIRN
+634 IENVVT
-640 WFAELPGKIWNCLV
+640 FFSELPDKIWDWL
-654 TAYNKVVE
+654 TKTYNYIKQWVE
-662 WGSNTWNKFIEI
+662 ESIELAI
-674 CTNVFNAVSEWFS
+674 LIGKEFLRNVIEYFS
-687 QLPGKIWDC
+687 QLPERIWDW
-696 LVNAFNKIT
+696 LRKTYNYIKQWVSESIELAVLM
-705 TWGTNTWNKAKEIGT
+705 GKEFLRNVVEYI
-720 NFINSI
+720 
-726 ISFFSQLPGKI
+726 SQLPSKI
-737 WNWLTNTI
+737 GTWLSN
-745 AKVSQFASDLGN
+745 ALSKVSTFATNLGI
-757 KAREAGSNMVNNI
+757 KGREAGGQLVSNIV
-770 ISAVSSLP
+770 SAVSSLP
-778 GKMYDIGANIVKG
+778 SKMYDIGANIVKG
-791 VWNGITGLGSW
+791 VWNGIVSLGTW

-824 NSPSRVFMEIGAFT
+824 HSPSRVFMEIGQYT

-899 VLNIDGRE
+899 VLNIDGKE

>member
-102 DFKDGLGDTEE
+102 DFNDGLGDTEE

-125 SDAFKNLAKTIAGL
+125 SDAFKNFAKTIAGL

-152 VKMGIEGNAS
+152 VKLGIDGNAS

-336 TKIVEPLFNKVNE
+336 TKTVEPLFNKVNE

-375 KETVDEFLPS
+375 KETVDEFLPG

-393 ETLGEAITTGLGWI
+393 ENLGEAITTGLGWI

-440 FQDWKAA
+440 FQDWKTA

-496 KAWEKIKEVSIEVLG
+496 S
-511 AICDFFTNTIP
+511 
-522 EAWNSVVEFF
+522 AWNKILEVGKNV
-532 KGIPEWFAELWNS
+532 WNWIS
-545 VLEKFSEWGEN
+545 
-556 IKNFFIELWENVMET
+556 
-571 LRGWGEN
+571 
-578 IKNFFT
+578 NFFT
-584 ETIPAVIE
+584 VSIPNA
-592 SIVNWFGELP
+592 
-602 YKIGFALGEL
+602 
-612 LGTIVQ
+612 
-618 GWINIFN
+618 IN
-625 YFSTNIPLW
+625 
-634 IENIRN
+634 
-640 WFAELPGKIWNCLV
+640 
-654 TAYNKVVE
+654 TA
-662 WGSNTWNKFIEI
+662 
-674 CTNVFNAVSEWFS
+674 
-687 QLPGKIWDC
+687 
-696 LVNAFNKIT
+696 
-705 TWGTNTWNKAKEIGT
+705 
-720 NFINSI
+720 IN
-726 ISFFSQLPGKI
+726 FFSQLPTKI
-737 WNWLTNTI
+737 GTFLSNSIT
-745 AKVSQFASDLGN
+745 KMSQFVRDLGS
-757 KAREAGSNMVNNI
+757 KGLEAAKNLISNITSGLSGLPSKMFEIGKNI
-770 ISAVSSLP
+770 IQGMINGVKNMASKVVDS
-778 GKMYDIGANIVKG
+778 VKG
-791 VWNGITGLGSW
+791 VVNNAISGA
-802 LTKKVKSFFSGIVDG
+802 KKL
-817 VKDTLGI
+817 LGI
-824 NSPSRVFMEIGAFT
+824 HSPSRVFMEIGEYT
-838 SEGMALGIEENEK
+838 SEGMAIGIEQNED
-851 MVQKASESMVNTAIP
+851 MVQKASENMVNTAIP

>member
-1 MMNLFNLSARLTLD
+1 MIIINLFNLSARLTLD
-15 SSDYERSINNA
+15 DESF
-26 SRQGQ
+26 SRG
-31 QAQSNVESL
+31 
-40 GRSVRELTT
+40 
-49 VIQNSATGMRIEYCG
+49 IQNATQQGEQAGQSVEGIG
-64 SLEEMVNFNDEL
+64 S
-76 GDSTSELSDELDNL
+76 
-90 GDEADR
+90 R
-96 TSDDID
+96 
-102 DFKDGLGDTEE
+102 
-113 QTDNT
+113 
-118 KKGVGSL
+118 
-125 SDAFKNLAKTIAGL
+125 FKNLAKTIAGL

-177 EQAKQMMDDITNY
+177 EQAKQMMDDITSY
-190 AASTPFSKV
+190 ASSTPFSKV
-199 GVDEMAKQLSNAGF
+199 GVDEMAKQLTNAGF

-393 ETLGEAITTGLGWI
+393 ENLGEAITTGLGWI

-425 MVLNVANMIKSAVKA
+425 LVLNVANMIQGMVEAYKA
-440 FQDWKAA
+440 WKIA

-454 QRLLNLEMFA
+454 QWLMNTALLA

-491 RDAVI
+491 RDAVT
-496 KAWEKIKEVSIEVLG
+496 S
-511 AICDFFTNTIP
+511 
-522 EAWNSVVEFF
+522 AWNKILEVGKNV
-532 KGIPEWFAELWNS
+532 WNWIS
-545 VLEKFSEWGEN
+545 
-556 IKNFFIELWENVMET
+556 
-571 LRGWGEN
+571 
-578 IKNFFT
+578 NFFT
-584 ETIPAVIE
+584 VSIPNA
-592 SIVNWFGELP
+592 
-602 YKIGFALGEL
+602 
-612 LGTIVQ
+612 
-618 GWINIFN
+618 IN
-625 YFSTNIPLW
+625 
-634 IENIRN
+634 
-640 WFAELPGKIWNCLV
+640 
-654 TAYNKVVE
+654 TA
-662 WGSNTWNKFIEI
+662 
-674 CTNVFNAVSEWFS
+674 
-687 QLPGKIWDC
+687 
-696 LVNAFNKIT
+696 
-705 TWGTNTWNKAKEIGT
+705 
-720 NFINSI
+720 IN
-726 ISFFSQLPGKI
+726 FFSQLPTKI
-737 WNWLTNTI
+737 GTFLSNSIT
-745 AKVSQFASDLGN
+745 KMSQFVRDLGS
-757 KAREAGSNMVNNI
+757 KGLEAAKNLISNITSGLSGLPSKMFEIGKNI
-770 ISAVSSLP
+770 IQGMINGVKNMASKVVDS
-778 GKMYDIGANIVKG
+778 VKG
-791 VWNGITGLGSW
+791 VVNNAISGA
-802 LTKKVKSFFSGIVDG
+802 KKL
-817 VKDTLGI
+817 LGI
-824 NSPSRVFMEIGAFT
+824 HSPSRVFMEIGEYT
-838 SEGMALGIEENEK
+838 SEGMAIGIEQNED
-851 MVQKASESMVNTAIP
+851 MVQKASENMVNTAIP

>member
-1 MMNLFNLSARLTLD
+1 MIIINLFNLSARLTLD
-15 SSDYERSINNA
+15 DESF
-26 SRQGQ
+26 SRG
-31 QAQSNVESL
+31 
-40 GRSVRELTT
+40 
-49 VIQNSATGMRIEYCG
+49 IQNATQQGEQAGQSVEGIG
-64 SLEEMVNFNDEL
+64 S
-76 GDSTSELSDELDNL
+76 
-90 GDEADR
+90 R
-96 TSDDID
+96 
-102 DFKDGLGDTEE
+102 
-113 QTDNT
+113 
-118 KKGVGSL
+118 
-125 SDAFKNLAKTIAGL
+125 FKNLAKTIAGL

-375 KETVDEFLPS
+375 KETVDEFLPG

-393 ETLGEAITTGLGWI
+393 ENLGKAITTGLGWI

-425 MVLNVANMIKSAVKA
+425 LVLNVANMIQGMVEAYKA
-440 FQDWKAA
+440 WKIA

-454 QRLLNLEMFA
+454 QWLMNTALLA

-491 RDAVI
+491 RDAVT
-496 KAWEKIKEVSIEVLG
+496 S
-511 AICDFFTNTIP
+511 
-522 EAWNSVVEFF
+522 AWNKILEVGKNV
-532 KGIPEWFAELWNS
+532 WNWIS
-545 VLEKFSEWGEN
+545 
-556 IKNFFIELWENVMET
+556 
-571 LRGWGEN
+571 
-578 IKNFFT
+578 NFFT
-584 ETIPAVIE
+584 VSIPNA
-592 SIVNWFGELP
+592 
-602 YKIGFALGEL
+602 
-612 LGTIVQ
+612 
-618 GWINIFN
+618 IN
-625 YFSTNIPLW
+625 
-634 IENIRN
+634 
-640 WFAELPGKIWNCLV
+640 
-654 TAYNKVVE
+654 TA
-662 WGSNTWNKFIEI
+662 
-674 CTNVFNAVSEWFS
+674 
-687 QLPGKIWDC
+687 
-696 LVNAFNKIT
+696 
-705 TWGTNTWNKAKEIGT
+705 
-720 NFINSI
+720 IN
-726 ISFFSQLPGKI
+726 FFSQLPTKI
-737 WNWLTNTI
+737 GTFLSNSIT
-745 AKVSQFASDLGN
+745 KMSQFVRDLGS
-757 KAREAGSNMVNNI
+757 KGLEAAKNLISNITSGLSGLPSKMFEIGKNI
-770 ISAVSSLP
+770 IQGMINGVKNMASKVVDS
-778 GKMYDIGANIVKG
+778 VKG
-791 VWNGITGLGSW
+791 VVNNAISGA
-802 LTKKVKSFFSGIVDG
+802 KKL
-817 VKDTLGI
+817 LGI
-824 NSPSRVFMEIGAFT
+824 HSPSRVFMEIWEYT
-838 SEGMALGIEENEK
+838 SEGMAIGIEQNED
-851 MVQKASESMVNTAIP
+851 MVQKASENMVNTAIP

>member
-1 MMNLFNLSARLTLD
+1 MIIINLFNLSARLTLD
-15 SSDYERSINNA
+15 D
-26 SRQGQ
+26 
-31 QAQSNVESL
+31 ESFNR
-40 GRSVRELTT
+40 G
-49 VIQNSATGMRIEYCG
+49 IQNATQQGEQAGQSVEGIG
-64 SLEEMVNFNDEL
+64 S
-76 GDSTSELSDELDNL
+76 
-90 GDEADR
+90 R
-96 TSDDID
+96 
-102 DFKDGLGDTEE
+102 
-113 QTDNT
+113 
-118 KKGVGSL
+118 
-125 SDAFKNLAKTIAGL
+125 FKNLAKTIAGL

-393 ETLGEAITTGLGWI
+393 ENLGEAITTGLGWI

-425 MVLNVANMIKSAVKA
+425 LVLNVANMIQGMVEAYKA
-440 FQDWKAA
+440 WKIA

-454 QRLLNLEMFA
+454 QWLMNTALLA

-491 RDAVI
+491 RDAVT
-496 KAWEKIKEVSIEVLG
+496 S
-511 AICDFFTNTIP
+511 
-522 EAWNSVVEFF
+522 AWNKILEVGKNV
-532 KGIPEWFAELWNS
+532 WNWIS
-545 VLEKFSEWGEN
+545 
-556 IKNFFIELWENVMET
+556 
-571 LRGWGEN
+571 
-578 IKNFFT
+578 NFFT
-584 ETIPAVIE
+584 VSIPNA
-592 SIVNWFGELP
+592 
-602 YKIGFALGEL
+602 
-612 LGTIVQ
+612 
-618 GWINIFN
+618 IN
-625 YFSTNIPLW
+625 
-634 IENIRN
+634 
-640 WFAELPGKIWNCLV
+640 
-654 TAYNKVVE
+654 TA
-662 WGSNTWNKFIEI
+662 
-674 CTNVFNAVSEWFS
+674 
-687 QLPGKIWDC
+687 
-696 LVNAFNKIT
+696 
-705 TWGTNTWNKAKEIGT
+705 
-720 NFINSI
+720 IN
-726 ISFFSQLPGKI
+726 FFSQLPTKI
-737 WNWLTNTI
+737 GTFLSNSIT
-745 AKVSQFASDLGN
+745 KMSQFVRDLGS
-757 KAREAGSNMVNNI
+757 KGLEAAKNLISNITSGLSGLPSKMFEIGKNI
-770 ISAVSSLP
+770 IQGMINGVKNMASKVVDS
-778 GKMYDIGANIVKG
+778 VKG
-791 VWNGITGLGSW
+791 VVNNAISGA
-802 LTKKVKSFFSGIVDG
+802 KKL
-817 VKDTLGI
+817 LGI
-824 NSPSRVFMEIGAFT
+824 HSPSRVFMEIGEYT
-838 SEGMALGIEENEK
+838 SEGMAIGIEQNED
-851 MVQKASESMVNTAIP
+851 MVQKASENMVNTAIP

>member
-102 DFKDGLGDTEE
+102 DFNDGLGDTEE

-125 SDAFKNLAKTIAGL
+125 SDAFKNFAKTIAGL

-152 VKMGIEGNAS
+152 VKLGIDGNAS

-336 TKIVEPLFNKVNE
+336 TKTVEPLFNKVNE

-375 KETVDEFLPS
+375 KETVDEFLPG

-393 ETLGEAITTGLGWI
+393 ENLGEAITTGLGWI

-425 MVLNVANMIKSAVKA
+425 LVLNVANMIKSAVKA
-440 FQDWKAA
+440 FQDWKTA

-496 KAWEKIKEVSIEVLG
+496 S
-511 AICDFFTNTIP
+511 
-522 EAWNSVVEFF
+522 AWNKILEVGKNV
-532 KGIPEWFAELWNS
+532 WNWIS
-545 VLEKFSEWGEN
+545 
-556 IKNFFIELWENVMET
+556 
-571 LRGWGEN
+571 
-578 IKNFFT
+578 NFFT
-584 ETIPAVIE
+584 VSIPNA
-592 SIVNWFGELP
+592 
-602 YKIGFALGEL
+602 
-612 LGTIVQ
+612 
-618 GWINIFN
+618 IN
-625 YFSTNIPLW
+625 
-634 IENIRN
+634 
-640 WFAELPGKIWNCLV
+640 
-654 TAYNKVVE
+654 TA
-662 WGSNTWNKFIEI
+662 
-674 CTNVFNAVSEWFS
+674 
-687 QLPGKIWDC
+687 
-696 LVNAFNKIT
+696 
-705 TWGTNTWNKAKEIGT
+705 
-720 NFINSI
+720 IN
-726 ISFFSQLPGKI
+726 FFSQLPTKI
-737 WNWLTNTI
+737 GTFLSNSIT
-745 AKVSQFASDLGN
+745 KMSQFVRDLGS
-757 KAREAGSNMVNNI
+757 KGLEAAKNLISNITSGLSGLPSKMFEIGKNI
-770 ISAVSSLP
+770 IQGMINGVKNMASKVVDS
-778 GKMYDIGANIVKG
+778 VKG
-791 VWNGITGLGSW
+791 VVNNAISGA
-802 LTKKVKSFFSGIVDG
+802 KKL
-817 VKDTLGI
+817 LGI
-824 NSPSRVFMEIGAFT
+824 HSPSRVFMEIGEYT
-838 SEGMALGIEENEK
+838 SEGMAIGIEQNED
-851 MVQKASESMVNTAIP
+851 MVQKASENMVNTAIP

>member
-102 DFKDGLGDTEE
+102 DFNDGLGDTEE

-425 MVLNVANMIKSAVKA
+425 LVLNVANMIQGMVEAYKA
-440 FQDWKAA
+440 WKIA

-454 QRLLNLEMFA
+454 QWLMNTALLA

-491 RDAVI
+491 RDAVT
-496 KAWEKIKEVSIEVLG
+496 S
-511 AICDFFTNTIP
+511 
-522 EAWNSVVEFF
+522 AWNKILEVGKNV
-532 KGIPEWFAELWNS
+532 WNWIS
-545 VLEKFSEWGEN
+545 
-556 IKNFFIELWENVMET
+556 
-571 LRGWGEN
+571 
-578 IKNFFT
+578 NFFT
-584 ETIPAVIE
+584 VSIPNA
-592 SIVNWFGELP
+592 
-602 YKIGFALGEL
+602 
-612 LGTIVQ
+612 
-618 GWINIFN
+618 IN
-625 YFSTNIPLW
+625 
-634 IENIRN
+634 
-640 WFAELPGKIWNCLV
+640 
-654 TAYNKVVE
+654 TA
-662 WGSNTWNKFIEI
+662 
-674 CTNVFNAVSEWFS
+674 
-687 QLPGKIWDC
+687 
-696 LVNAFNKIT
+696 
-705 TWGTNTWNKAKEIGT
+705 
-720 NFINSI
+720 IN
-726 ISFFSQLPGKI
+726 FFSQLPTKI
-737 WNWLTNTI
+737 GTFLSNSIT
-745 AKVSQFASDLGN
+745 KMSQFVRDLGS
-757 KAREAGSNMVNNI
+757 KGLEAAKNLISNITSGLSRLPSKMLEIGKNI
-770 ISAVSSLP
+770 IQGLINGVTSMAKTLVN
-778 GKMYDIGANIVKG
+778 KVKG
-791 VWNGITGLGSW
+791 VIDDAISGA
-802 LTKKVKSFFSGIVDG
+802 KKL
-817 VKDTLGI
+817 LGI
-824 NSPSRVFMEIGAFT
+824 HSPSRVFMEIGEYT
-838 SEGMALGIEENEK
+838 SEGMAIGIEQNED
-851 MVQKASESMVNTAIP
+851 MVQKASENMVNTAIP

>member
-102 DFKDGLGDTEE
+102 DFNDGLGDTEE

-125 SDAFKNLAKTIAGL
+125 SDAFKNFAKTIAGL

-152 VKMGIEGNAS
+152 VKLGIDGNAS

-336 TKIVEPLFNKVNE
+336 TKTVEPLFNKVNE

-375 KETVDEFLPS
+375 KETVDEFLPG

-393 ETLGEAITTGLGWI
+393 ENLGEAITTGLGWI

-425 MVLNVANMIKSAVKA
+425 LVLNVANMIQGMVEAYKA
-440 FQDWKAA
+440 WKIA

-454 QRLLNLEMFA
+454 QWLMNTALLA

-496 KAWEKIKEVSIEVLG
+496 S
-511 AICDFFTNTIP
+511 
-522 EAWNSVVEFF
+522 AWNKILEVGKNV
-532 KGIPEWFAELWNS
+532 WNWIS
-545 VLEKFSEWGEN
+545 
-556 IKNFFIELWENVMET
+556 
-571 LRGWGEN
+571 
-578 IKNFFT
+578 NFFT
-584 ETIPAVIE
+584 VSIPNA
-592 SIVNWFGELP
+592 
-602 YKIGFALGEL
+602 
-612 LGTIVQ
+612 
-618 GWINIFN
+618 IN
-625 YFSTNIPLW
+625 
-634 IENIRN
+634 
-640 WFAELPGKIWNCLV
+640 
-654 TAYNKVVE
+654 TA
-662 WGSNTWNKFIEI
+662 
-674 CTNVFNAVSEWFS
+674 
-687 QLPGKIWDC
+687 
-696 LVNAFNKIT
+696 
-705 TWGTNTWNKAKEIGT
+705 
-720 NFINSI
+720 IN
-726 ISFFSQLPGKI
+726 FFSQLPTKI
-737 WNWLTNTI
+737 GTFLSNSIT
-745 AKVSQFASDLGN
+745 KMSQFVRDLGS
-757 KAREAGSNMVNNI
+757 KGLEAAKNLISNITSGLSGLPSKMFEIGKNI
-770 ISAVSSLP
+770 IQGMINGVKNMASKVVDS
-778 GKMYDIGANIVKG
+778 VKG
-791 VWNGITGLGSW
+791 VVNNAISGA
-802 LTKKVKSFFSGIVDG
+802 KKL
-817 VKDTLGI
+817 LGI
-824 NSPSRVFMEIGAFT
+824 HSPSRVFMEIGEYT
-838 SEGMALGIEENEK
+838 SEGMAIGIEQNED
-851 MVQKASESMVNTAIP
+851 MVQKASENMVNTAIP

>member
-1 MMNLFNLSARLTLD
+1 MIIINLFNLSARLTLD
-15 SSDYERSINNA
+15 DESF
-26 SRQGQ
+26 SRG
-31 QAQSNVESL
+31 
-40 GRSVRELTT
+40 
-49 VIQNSATGMRIEYCG
+49 IQNATQQGEQAGQSVEGIG
-64 SLEEMVNFNDEL
+64 S
-76 GDSTSELSDELDNL
+76 
-90 GDEADR
+90 R
-96 TSDDID
+96 
-102 DFKDGLGDTEE
+102 
-113 QTDNT
+113 
-118 KKGVGSL
+118 
-125 SDAFKNLAKTIAGL
+125 FKNLAKTIAGL

-393 ETLGEAITTGLGWI
+393 ENLGEAITTGLGWI

-425 MVLNVANMIKSAVKA
+425 LVLNVANMIQGMVEAYKA
-440 FQDWKAA
+440 WKIA

-454 QRLLNLEMFA
+454 QWLMNTALLA

-491 RDAVI
+491 RDAVT
-496 KAWEKIKEVSIEVLG
+496 S
-511 AICDFFTNTIP
+511 
-522 EAWNSVVEFF
+522 AWNKILEVGKNV
-532 KGIPEWFAELWNS
+532 WNWIS
-545 VLEKFSEWGEN
+545 
-556 IKNFFIELWENVMET
+556 
-571 LRGWGEN
+571 
-578 IKNFFT
+578 NFFT
-584 ETIPAVIE
+584 VSIPNA
-592 SIVNWFGELP
+592 
-602 YKIGFALGEL
+602 
-612 LGTIVQ
+612 
-618 GWINIFN
+618 IN
-625 YFSTNIPLW
+625 
-634 IENIRN
+634 
-640 WFAELPGKIWNCLV
+640 
-654 TAYNKVVE
+654 TA
-662 WGSNTWNKFIEI
+662 
-674 CTNVFNAVSEWFS
+674 
-687 QLPGKIWDC
+687 
-696 LVNAFNKIT
+696 
-705 TWGTNTWNKAKEIGT
+705 
-720 NFINSI
+720 IN
-726 ISFFSQLPGKI
+726 FFSQLPTKI
-737 WNWLTNTI
+737 GTFLSNSIT
-745 AKVSQFASDLGN
+745 KMSQFVRDLGS
-757 KAREAGSNMVNNI
+757 KGLEAAKNLISNITSGLSGLPSKMFEIGKNI
-770 ISAVSSLP
+770 IQGMINGVKNMASKVVDS
-778 GKMYDIGANIVKG
+778 VKG
-791 VWNGITGLGSW
+791 VVNNAISGA
-802 LTKKVKSFFSGIVDG
+802 KKL
-817 VKDTLGI
+817 LGI
-824 NSPSRVFMEIGAFT
+824 HSPSRVFMEIGEYT
-838 SEGMALGIEENEK
+838 SEGMAIGIEQNED
-851 MVQKASESMVNTAIP
+851 MVQKASENMVNTAIP

>member
-1 MMNLFNLSARLTLD
+1 MIIINLFNLSARLTLD
-15 SSDYERSINNA
+15 DESF
-26 SRQGQ
+26 SRG
-31 QAQSNVESL
+31 
-40 GRSVRELTT
+40 
-49 VIQNSATGMRIEYCG
+49 IQNATQQGEQAGQSVEGIG
-64 SLEEMVNFNDEL
+64 S
-76 GDSTSELSDELDNL
+76 
-90 GDEADR
+90 R
-96 TSDDID
+96 
-102 DFKDGLGDTEE
+102 
-113 QTDNT
+113 
-118 KKGVGSL
+118 
-125 SDAFKNLAKTIAGL
+125 FKNLAKTIAGL

-393 ETLGEAITTGLGWI
+393 ENLGEAITTGLGWI

-440 FQDWKAA
+440 FQDWKTA

-491 RDAVI
+491 RDAVT
-496 KAWEKIKEVSIEVLG
+496 S
-511 AICDFFTNTIP
+511 
-522 EAWNSVVEFF
+522 AWNKILEVGKNV
-532 KGIPEWFAELWNS
+532 WNWIS
-545 VLEKFSEWGEN
+545 
-556 IKNFFIELWENVMET
+556 
-571 LRGWGEN
+571 
-578 IKNFFT
+578 NFFT
-584 ETIPAVIE
+584 VSIPNA
-592 SIVNWFGELP
+592 
-602 YKIGFALGEL
+602 
-612 LGTIVQ
+612 
-618 GWINIFN
+618 IN
-625 YFSTNIPLW
+625 
-634 IENIRN
+634 
-640 WFAELPGKIWNCLV
+640 
-654 TAYNKVVE
+654 TA
-662 WGSNTWNKFIEI
+662 
-674 CTNVFNAVSEWFS
+674 
-687 QLPGKIWDC
+687 
-696 LVNAFNKIT
+696 
-705 TWGTNTWNKAKEIGT
+705 
-720 NFINSI
+720 IN
-726 ISFFSQLPGKI
+726 FFSQLPTKI
-737 WNWLTNTI
+737 GTFLSNSIT
-745 AKVSQFASDLGN
+745 KMSQFVRDLGS
-757 KAREAGSNMVNNI
+757 KGLEAAKNLISNITSGLSGLPSKMVDIGKNI
-770 ISAVSSLP
+770 IQ
-778 GKMYDIGANIVKG
+778 GMI
-791 VWNGITGLGSW
+791 NGITSMA
-802 LTKKVKSFFSGIVDG
+802 KKVVDKAKG
-817 VKDTLGI
+817 VVQDAIDGAKKLLGI
-824 NSPSRVFMEIGAFT
+824 KSPSRVFMEIGAYT
-838 SEGMALGIEENEK
+838 SEGMAIGIEQNED
-851 MVQKASESMVNTAIP
+851 MVQKASENMVNTAIP

>member
-1 MMNLFNLSARLTLD
+1 MIIINLFNLSARLTLD
-15 SSDYERSINNA
+15 DESF
-26 SRQGQ
+26 SRG
-31 QAQSNVESL
+31 
-40 GRSVRELTT
+40 
-49 VIQNSATGMRIEYCG
+49 IQNATQQGEQAGQSVEGIG
-64 SLEEMVNFNDEL
+64 S
-76 GDSTSELSDELDNL
+76 
-90 GDEADR
+90 R
-96 TSDDID
+96 
-102 DFKDGLGDTEE
+102 
-113 QTDNT
+113 
-118 KKGVGSL
+118 
-125 SDAFKNLAKTIAGL
+125 FKNLAKTIAGL

-393 ETLGEAITTGLGWI
+393 ENLGEAITTGLGWI

-425 MVLNVANMIKSAVKA
+425 LVLNVANMIQGMVEAYKA
-440 FQDWKAA
+440 WKIA

-454 QRLLNLEMFA
+454 QWLMNTALLA

-491 RDAVI
+491 RDAVT
-496 KAWEKIKEVSIEVLG
+496 S
-511 AICDFFTNTIP
+511 
-522 EAWNSVVEFF
+522 AWNKILEVGKNV
-532 KGIPEWFAELWNS
+532 WNWIS
-545 VLEKFSEWGEN
+545 
-556 IKNFFIELWENVMET
+556 
-571 LRGWGEN
+571 
-578 IKNFFT
+578 NFFT
-584 ETIPAVIE
+584 VSIPNA
-592 SIVNWFGELP
+592 
-602 YKIGFALGEL
+602 
-612 LGTIVQ
+612 
-618 GWINIFN
+618 IN
-625 YFSTNIPLW
+625 
-634 IENIRN
+634 
-640 WFAELPGKIWNCLV
+640 
-654 TAYNKVVE
+654 TA
-662 WGSNTWNKFIEI
+662 
-674 CTNVFNAVSEWFS
+674 
-687 QLPGKIWDC
+687 
-696 LVNAFNKIT
+696 
-705 TWGTNTWNKAKEIGT
+705 
-720 NFINSI
+720 IN
-726 ISFFSQLPGKI
+726 FFSQLPTKI
-737 WNWLTNTI
+737 GTFLSNSIT
-745 AKVSQFASDLGN
+745 KMSQFVRDLGS
-757 KAREAGSNMVNNI
+757 KGLEAAKNLISNITSGLSGLPSKMVDIGKNI
-770 ISAVSSLP
+770 IQ
-778 GKMYDIGANIVKG
+778 GMI
-791 VWNGITGLGSW
+791 NGITSMA
-802 LTKKVKSFFSGIVDG
+802 KKVVDKAKG
-817 VKDTLGI
+817 VVQDAIDGAKKLLGI
-824 NSPSRVFMEIGAFT
+824 KSPSRVFMEIGAYT
-838 SEGMALGIEENEK
+838 SEGMALGIEQNED
-851 MVQKASESMVNTAIP
+851 MVQKASENMVNTAIP

>member
-1 MMNLFNLSARLTLD
+1 MIIINLFNLSARLTLD
-15 SSDYERSINNA
+15 DESF
-26 SRQGQ
+26 SRG
-31 QAQSNVESL
+31 
-40 GRSVRELTT
+40 
-49 VIQNSATGMRIEYCG
+49 IQNATQQGEQAGQSVEGIG
-64 SLEEMVNFNDEL
+64 S
-76 GDSTSELSDELDNL
+76 
-90 GDEADR
+90 R
-96 TSDDID
+96 
-102 DFKDGLGDTEE
+102 FK
-113 QTDNT
+113 
-118 KKGVGSL
+118 S
-125 SDAFKNLAKTIAGL
+125 LAKTIAGL
-139 AIVKKVADITTSI
+139 AIVKKVADITTSM

-177 EQAKQMMDDITNY
+177 EEAKKMMDDITKY

-199 GVDEMAKQLSNAGF
+199 GVDAMAKQLTNAGF
-213 AGEDLF
+213 AGQELF
-219 NQLTKFGN
+219 DQLTKFGN

-319 TFSGLMST
+319 TFSGMMST

-336 TKIVEPLFNKVNE
+336 TKIVEPLFNKVKE
-349 LLNIAMPILDS
+349 SLDIAMPILDS
-360 FNSKLNEGQ
+360 FNGKLNDGQ
-369 SFWTAL
+369 SFWVAL

-393 ETLGEAITTGLGWI
+393 ENLGEAITTGLGWI
-407 MDNGEALIG
+407 MDNGETLIG

-425 MVLNVANMIKSAVKA
+425 LVLNVANMIQGMVEAYKA
-440 FQDWKAA
+440 WKIA

-454 QRLLNLEMFA
+454 QWLMNTALLA

-491 RDAVI
+491 RDAVT
-496 KAWEKIKEVSIEVLG
+496 S
-511 AICDFFTNTIP
+511 
-522 EAWNSVVEFF
+522 AWNKILEVGKNV
-532 KGIPEWFAELWNS
+532 WNWIS
-545 VLEKFSEWGEN
+545 
-556 IKNFFIELWENVMET
+556 
-571 LRGWGEN
+571 
-578 IKNFFT
+578 NFFT
-584 ETIPAVIE
+584 VSIPNA
-592 SIVNWFGELP
+592 
-602 YKIGFALGEL
+602 
-612 LGTIVQ
+612 
-618 GWINIFN
+618 IN
-625 YFSTNIPLW
+625 
-634 IENIRN
+634 
-640 WFAELPGKIWNCLV
+640 
-654 TAYNKVVE
+654 TA
-662 WGSNTWNKFIEI
+662 
-674 CTNVFNAVSEWFS
+674 
-687 QLPGKIWDC
+687 
-696 LVNAFNKIT
+696 
-705 TWGTNTWNKAKEIGT
+705 
-720 NFINSI
+720 IN
-726 ISFFSQLPGKI
+726 FFSQLPTKI
-737 WNWLTNTI
+737 GTFLSNSIT
-745 AKVSQFASDLGN
+745 KMSQFVRDLGS
-757 KAREAGSNMVNNI
+757 KGLEAAKNLISNITSGLSGLPSKMFEIGKNI
-770 ISAVSSLP
+770 IQGMINGVKNMASKVVDS
-778 GKMYDIGANIVKG
+778 VKG
-791 VWNGITGLGSW
+791 VVNNAISGA
-802 LTKKVKSFFSGIVDG
+802 KKL
-817 VKDTLGI
+817 LGI
-824 NSPSRVFMEIGAFT
+824 HSPSRVFMEIGEYT
-838 SEGMALGIEENEK
+838 SEGMAIGIEQNED
-851 MVQKASESMVNTAIP
+851 MVQKASENMVNTAIP

>member
-1 MMNLFNLSARLTLD
+1 MIIINLFNLSARLTLD
-15 SSDYERSINNA
+15 DESF
-26 SRQGQ
+26 SRG
-31 QAQSNVESL
+31 
-40 GRSVRELTT
+40 
-49 VIQNSATGMRIEYCG
+49 IQNATQQGEQAGQSVEGIG
-64 SLEEMVNFNDEL
+64 S
-76 GDSTSELSDELDNL
+76 
-90 GDEADR
+90 R
-96 TSDDID
+96 
-102 DFKDGLGDTEE
+102 
-113 QTDNT
+113 
-118 KKGVGSL
+118 
-125 SDAFKNLAKTIAGL
+125 FKNLAKTIAGL

-270 YKGLAEVMGVT
+270 YKGLAEVMGIT

-393 ETLGEAITTGLGWI
+393 ENLGEAITTGLGWI

-425 MVLNVANMIKSAVKA
+425 LVLNVANMIQGMVEAYKA
-440 FQDWKAA
+440 WKIA

-454 QRLLNLEMFA
+454 QWLMNTALLA

-491 RDAVI
+491 RDAVT
-496 KAWEKIKEVSIEVLG
+496 S
-511 AICDFFTNTIP
+511 
-522 EAWNSVVEFF
+522 AWNKILEVGKNV
-532 KGIPEWFAELWNS
+532 WNWIS
-545 VLEKFSEWGEN
+545 
-556 IKNFFIELWENVMET
+556 
-571 LRGWGEN
+571 
-578 IKNFFT
+578 NFFT
-584 ETIPAVIE
+584 VSIPNA
-592 SIVNWFGELP
+592 
-602 YKIGFALGEL
+602 
-612 LGTIVQ
+612 
-618 GWINIFN
+618 IN
-625 YFSTNIPLW
+625 
-634 IENIRN
+634 
-640 WFAELPGKIWNCLV
+640 
-654 TAYNKVVE
+654 TA
-662 WGSNTWNKFIEI
+662 
-674 CTNVFNAVSEWFS
+674 
-687 QLPGKIWDC
+687 
-696 LVNAFNKIT
+696 
-705 TWGTNTWNKAKEIGT
+705 
-720 NFINSI
+720 IN
-726 ISFFSQLPGKI
+726 FFSQLPTKI
-737 WNWLTNTI
+737 GTFLSNSIT
-745 AKVSQFASDLGN
+745 KMSQFVRDLGS
-757 KAREAGSNMVNNI
+757 KGLEAAKNLISNITSGLSGLPSKMFEIGKNI
-770 ISAVSSLP
+770 IQGMINGIKNMASKVVDS
-778 GKMYDIGANIVKG
+778 VKG
-791 VWNGITGLGSW
+791 VVNNAISGA
-802 LTKKVKSFFSGIVDG
+802 KKL
-817 VKDTLGI
+817 LGI
-824 NSPSRVFMEIGAFT
+824 HSPSRVFMEIGEYT
-838 SEGMALGIEENEK
+838 SEGMAIGIEQNED
-851 MVQKASESMVNTAIP
+851 MVQKASENMVNTAIP

>member
-1 MMNLFNLSARLTLD
+1 MIVINLFNLSARLTLD
-15 SSDYERSINNA
+15 DESF
-26 SRQGQ
+26 SRG
-31 QAQSNVESL
+31 
-40 GRSVRELTT
+40 
-49 VIQNSATGMRIEYCG
+49 IQNATQQGEQAGQSVEGIG
-64 SLEEMVNFNDEL
+64 S
-76 GDSTSELSDELDNL
+76 
-90 GDEADR
+90 R
-96 TSDDID
+96 
-102 DFKDGLGDTEE
+102 
-113 QTDNT
+113 
-118 KKGVGSL
+118 
-125 SDAFKNLAKTIAGL
+125 FKNLAKTIAGL

-152 VKMGIEGNAS
+152 VKLGIDGNAS

-270 YKGLAEVMGVT
+270 YKGLAEVMGIT

-393 ETLGEAITTGLGWI
+393 ENLGEAITTGLGWI

-416 IVISLGTAM
+416 IVISLGAAM
-425 MVLNVANMIKSAVKA
+425 LVLNVANMIQGMVEAYKA
-440 FQDWKAA
+440 WKIA

-454 QRLLNLEMFA
+454 QWLMNTALLA

-491 RDAVI
+491 RDAVT
-496 KAWEKIKEVSIEVLG
+496 S
-511 AICDFFTNTIP
+511 
-522 EAWNSVVEFF
+522 AWNKILEVGKNV
-532 KGIPEWFAELWNS
+532 WNWIS
-545 VLEKFSEWGEN
+545 
-556 IKNFFIELWENVMET
+556 
-571 LRGWGEN
+571 
-578 IKNFFT
+578 NFFT
-584 ETIPAVIE
+584 VSIPNA
-592 SIVNWFGELP
+592 
-602 YKIGFALGEL
+602 
-612 LGTIVQ
+612 
-618 GWINIFN
+618 IN
-625 YFSTNIPLW
+625 
-634 IENIRN
+634 
-640 WFAELPGKIWNCLV
+640 
-654 TAYNKVVE
+654 TA
-662 WGSNTWNKFIEI
+662 
-674 CTNVFNAVSEWFS
+674 
-687 QLPGKIWDC
+687 
-696 LVNAFNKIT
+696 
-705 TWGTNTWNKAKEIGT
+705 
-720 NFINSI
+720 IN
-726 ISFFSQLPGKI
+726 FFSQLPTKI
-737 WNWLTNTI
+737 GTFLSNSIT
-745 AKVSQFASDLGN
+745 KMSQFVRDLGS
-757 KAREAGSNMVNNI
+757 KGLEAAKNLISNITSGLSGLPSKMFEIGKNI
-770 ISAVSSLP
+770 IQGMINGVKNMASKVVDS
-778 GKMYDIGANIVKG
+778 VKG
-791 VWNGITGLGSW
+791 VVNNAISGA
-802 LTKKVKSFFSGIVDG
+802 KKL
-817 VKDTLGI
+817 LGI
-824 NSPSRVFMEIGAFT
+824 HSPSRVFMEIGEYT
-838 SEGMALGIEENEK
+838 SEGMAIGIEQNED
-851 MVQKASESMVNTAIP
+851 MVQKASENMVNTAIP

>member
-1 MMNLFNLSARLTLD
+1 MIIINLFNLSARLTLD
-15 SSDYERSINNA
+15 DESF
-26 SRQGQ
+26 SRG
-31 QAQSNVESL
+31 
-40 GRSVRELTT
+40 
-49 VIQNSATGMRIEYCG
+49 IQNATQQGEQAGQSVEGIG
-64 SLEEMVNFNDEL
+64 S
-76 GDSTSELSDELDNL
+76 
-90 GDEADR
+90 R
-96 TSDDID
+96 
-102 DFKDGLGDTEE
+102 
-113 QTDNT
+113 
-118 KKGVGSL
+118 
-125 SDAFKNLAKTIAGL
+125 FKNLAKTIAGL

-177 EQAKQMMDDITNY
+177 EQAKQMMDDITSY
-190 AASTPFSKV
+190 ASSTPFSKV
-199 GVDEMAKQLSNAGF
+199 GVDEMAKQLTNAGF

-219 NQLTKFGN
+219 DQLTKFGN

-319 TFSGLMST
+319 TFSGMMST

-393 ETLGEAITTGLGWI
+393 ENLGEAITTGLGWI

-425 MVLNVANMIKSAVKA
+425 LVLNVANMIQGMVEAYKA
-440 FQDWKAA
+440 WKIA

-454 QRLLNLEMFA
+454 QWLMNTALLA

-491 RDAVI
+491 RDAVT
-496 KAWEKIKEVSIEVLG
+496 S
-511 AICDFFTNTIP
+511 
-522 EAWNSVVEFF
+522 AWNKILEVGKNV
-532 KGIPEWFAELWNS
+532 WNWIS
-545 VLEKFSEWGEN
+545 
-556 IKNFFIELWENVMET
+556 
-571 LRGWGEN
+571 
-578 IKNFFT
+578 NFFT
-584 ETIPAVIE
+584 VSIPNA
-592 SIVNWFGELP
+592 
-602 YKIGFALGEL
+602 
-612 LGTIVQ
+612 
-618 GWINIFN
+618 IN
-625 YFSTNIPLW
+625 
-634 IENIRN
+634 
-640 WFAELPGKIWNCLV
+640 
-654 TAYNKVVE
+654 TA
-662 WGSNTWNKFIEI
+662 
-674 CTNVFNAVSEWFS
+674 
-687 QLPGKIWDC
+687 
-696 LVNAFNKIT
+696 
-705 TWGTNTWNKAKEIGT
+705 
-720 NFINSI
+720 IN
-726 ISFFSQLPGKI
+726 FFSQLPTKI
-737 WNWLTNTI
+737 GTFLSNSIT
-745 AKVSQFASDLGN
+745 KMSQFVRDLGS
-757 KAREAGSNMVNNI
+757 KGLEAAKNLISNITSGLSGLPSKMFEIGKNI
-770 ISAVSSLP
+770 IQGMINGVKNMASKVVDS
-778 GKMYDIGANIVKG
+778 VKG
-791 VWNGITGLGSW
+791 VVNNAISGA
-802 LTKKVKSFFSGIVDG
+802 KKL
-817 VKDTLGI
+817 LGI
-824 NSPSRVFMEIGAFT
+824 HSPSRVFMEIGEYT
-838 SEGMALGIEENEK
+838 SEGMAIGIEQNED
-851 MVQKASESMVNTAIP
+851 MVQKASENMVNTAIP

>member
-1 MMNLFNLSARLTLD
+1 MIIINLFNLSARLTLD
-15 SSDYERSINNA
+15 DESF
-26 SRQGQ
+26 SRG
-31 QAQSNVESL
+31 
-40 GRSVRELTT
+40 
-49 VIQNSATGMRIEYCG
+49 IQNATQQGEQAGQSVEGIG
-64 SLEEMVNFNDEL
+64 S
-76 GDSTSELSDELDNL
+76 
-90 GDEADR
+90 R
-96 TSDDID
+96 
-102 DFKDGLGDTEE
+102 
-113 QTDNT
+113 
-118 KKGVGSL
+118 
-125 SDAFKNLAKTIAGL
+125 FKNLAKTIAGL

-375 KETVDEFLPS
+375 KETVDEFLPG

-393 ETLGEAITTGLGWI
+393 ENLGKAITTGLGWI

-425 MVLNVANMIKSAVKA
+425 LVLNVANMIQGMVEAYKA
-440 FQDWKAA
+440 WKIA

-454 QRLLNLEMFA
+454 QWLMNTALLA

-491 RDAVI
+491 RDAVT
-496 KAWEKIKEVSIEVLG
+496 S
-511 AICDFFTNTIP
+511 
-522 EAWNSVVEFF
+522 AWNKILEVGKNV
-532 KGIPEWFAELWNS
+532 WNWIS
-545 VLEKFSEWGEN
+545 
-556 IKNFFIELWENVMET
+556 
-571 LRGWGEN
+571 
-578 IKNFFT
+578 NFFT
-584 ETIPAVIE
+584 VSIPNA
-592 SIVNWFGELP
+592 
-602 YKIGFALGEL
+602 
-612 LGTIVQ
+612 
-618 GWINIFN
+618 IN
-625 YFSTNIPLW
+625 
-634 IENIRN
+634 
-640 WFAELPGKIWNCLV
+640 
-654 TAYNKVVE
+654 TA
-662 WGSNTWNKFIEI
+662 
-674 CTNVFNAVSEWFS
+674 
-687 QLPGKIWDC
+687 
-696 LVNAFNKIT
+696 
-705 TWGTNTWNKAKEIGT
+705 
-720 NFINSI
+720 IN
-726 ISFFSQLPGKI
+726 FFSQLPTKI
-737 WNWLTNTI
+737 GTFLSNSIT
-745 AKVSQFASDLGN
+745 KMSQFVRDLGS
-757 KAREAGSNMVNNI
+757 KGLEAAKNLISNITSGLSGLPSKMFEIGKNI
-770 ISAVSSLP
+770 IQGMINGVKNMASKVVDS
-778 GKMYDIGANIVKG
+778 VKG
-791 VWNGITGLGSW
+791 VVNNAISGA
-802 LTKKVKSFFSGIVDG
+802 KKL
-817 VKDTLGI
+817 LGI
-824 NSPSRVFMEIGAFT
+824 HSPSRVFMEIGEYT
-838 SEGMALGIEENEK
+838 SEGMAIGIEQNED
-851 MVQKASESMVNTAIP
+851 MVQKASENMVNTAIP

>member
-1 MMNLFNLSARLTLD
+1 MMNLFNLSAKLTLD
-15 SSDYERSINNA
+15 TQDYEKNINKTVDDAEKKGNSIGDKLKSVASTTAKVFTGMVAGASTAIGFLVKNSIEEYAQYEQLVGGVETLFKDSSNKVMEYANNA
-26 SRQGQ
+26 YKSAGLSANEYMDTITSFSASLLQGLGGDTAKAAEIGNKAVIDMSDNAAKMGTSMELIQ
-31 QAQSNVESL
+31 NAYSGFSKQNYTMLDNLKLGFGGTKEEMQRLLAEAQK
-40 GRSVRELTT
+40 LTGIEYKIENFSDIIEAIH
-49 VIQNSATGMRIEYCG
+49 VIQTEIGITGTTEKEAAATIEG
-64 SLEEMVNFNDEL
+64 SLNMTKSAWKNLMTGIADSNADFDVLITNMV
-76 GDSTSELSDELDNL
+76 DSTS
-90 GDEADR
+90 
-96 TSDDID
+96 
-102 DFKDGLGDTEE
+102 
-113 QTDNT
+113 
-118 KKGVGSL
+118 
-125 SDAFKNLAKTIAGL
+125 
-139 AIVKKVADITTSI
+139 
-152 VKMGIEGNAS
+152 
-162 LETSI
+162 
-167 TSWTTLLGTQ
+167 
-177 EQAKQMMDDITNY
+177 
-190 AASTPFSKV
+190 
-199 GVDEMAKQLSNAGF
+199 
-213 AGEDLF
+213 
-219 NQLTKFGN
+219 
-227 MGSAFGIQE
+227 AFGE
-236 DSLKE
+236 
-241 MVRQYSQ
+241 
-248 VQMAQVAYTEDLNIL
+248 NIL
-263 QDRGIPI
+263 PRIEIALNGIGKLIEKLLPPI
-270 YKGLAEVMGVT
+270 AEKIPAILIDILPKVFEAGVT
-281 VAEVKK
+281 
-287 MAGEGKITA
+287 
-296 DIYNEAINS
+296 
-305 IASNTEGAMEAQSK
+305 
-319 TFSGLMST
+319 
-327 LQDVTSNIV
+327 IV
-336 TKIVEPLFNKVNE
+336 TKLIEGVITNLPNLANTIKGMINEFAPALNPIVEGIEMLIT
-349 LLNIAMPILDS
+349 NIDKIAGAVVVATS
-360 FNSKLNEGQ
+360 
-369 SFWTAL
+369 
-375 KETVDEFLPS
+375 
-385 LNPVMEIM
+385 
-393 ETLGEAITTGLGWI
+393 AIVAFKAVSAI
-407 MDNGEALIG
+407 QG
-416 IVISLGTAM
+416 IVGMWQEAQLQLALYSMSCQGASVAQGVMTGAFKASEIIVALFTGKLTLAELATIGFSKAQAALNA
-425 MVLNVANMIKSAVKA
+425 VLS
-440 FQDWKAA
+440 
-447 TEGMTIA
+447 
-454 QRLLNLEMFA
+454 A
-464 NPIGLVVAAIAGLIV
+464 NPIGLVIALVAALAAGFI
-479 WLVYLWNTNDGF
+479 YLWKTNEGF
-491 RDAVI
+491 REAVI
-496 KAWEKIKEVSIEVLG
+496 KAWEKIKEVSIEVWG

-770 ISAVSSLP
+770 INAVTGLP
-778 GKMYDIGANIVKG
+778 GKMMDIGKNIVRG

-802 LTKKVKSFFSGIVDG
+802 LTKNVKNFFSGIVDG

-824 NSPSRVFMEIGAFT
+824 KSPSRVFMEIGAYT
-838 SEGMALGIEENEK
+838 SEGMAIGIEQNED
-851 MVQKASESMVNTAIP
+851 MVQKASENMVNTAIP

-877 NRSAE
+877 NRNAE

-894 NDKEI
+894 SDKEI